1 MKKAILF
8 IAMLV
13 AATTAVRGQISYGA
27 PNDWFVTVWDIS
39 KPTNRTYNNPAS
51 TIAVPTRGT
60 NYTLYWEDVDQTTT
74 NGILNISTPWSPYYL
89 PVPSGTKKVRIK
101 IYKGV
106 GAITG
111 LFEAWSTDSKRLIA
125 VEQWGTNVWTNLVNA
140 FKDYPNMDVTATD
153 IPNLSACQNVSN
165 MFYNC
170 TSLVNGNGSISGW
183 QTANVTNM
191 RCMFYGA
198 AAFNQ
203 ALNNWN
209 TQSVTNMGSMFNGAA
224 AFNQP
229 LNNWNTQNVTN
240 MGYMFSSA
248 TAFNQAL
255 NDWNTQSVTDMGG
268 MFYSATAFNQP
279 LNNWKTQNV
288 TNMGYMFSG
297 ATAFNQP
304 IGNWNTQSVTN
315 MSGMFAKGYGGVGNM
330 SFNQDISSW
339 NTANVTGM
347 SSMFDNNIVFN
358 QPIGNWNTQSVT
370 DMSSMFYRATAFN
383 QPLSNWN
390 TQSVTNMK
398 EMFYGATAFN
408 KPIGNWNTANVNI
421 MTNMFNGAVA
431 FNKPIGNWNTQSV
444 TNMSGMFSG
453 ATAFNQDLSSWDVS
467 KVTDMSY
474 MFSGA
479 TAFNGNVN
487 GWGNKMKNVANIKW
501 MFQGARA
508 FNQSLEG
515 WVLNSGLSRVSTEK
529 ILFGSGMQCQNLTA
543 TLNGWAK
550 NSEFNPSTIGNTI
563 EIDFSGVVYSRT
575 ARGIMR
581 YLRQNKGINIL
592 EAGYY
597 FQDCDGINFDQYTIK
612 VDTRRDATGGAT
624 PTNRAININVVG
636 TNFSVTYTDVS
647 NPWNTGTVAGLN
659 TGDAIT
665 LPSAGTYKISVF
677 VPTGSASSSITK
689 LSTTEAPLSNGYII
703 DVVNWSNIKWQSL
716 KDAFKGCTGLTHISA
731 ADVPNLSEC
740 TSLEAMFQN
749 CTGLTVVPN
758 IEDWNLSN
766 VTSLKSMFAGA
777 ISFNQSLNR
786 LNVSH
791 IADFSGMFS
800 GATAFDR
807 PLGEWNLGGITD
819 GNTAMLN
826 MLDNSGMSCASYKE
840 TLIGWSMRSSTPNNI
855 RLGAAN
861 VNYGNG
867 AAAIRTNLQTNKS
880 WTFVGDLL
888 SAGCDGADASG
899 RYITVWDTRIP
910 TTRTIDLLDIQ
921 TNICGNNVTIYWEEV
936 GNTSN
941 NGTLTGLSGNNIRVT
956 GLPHAGVY
964 RLKATIGSDPI
975 LSMGWS
981 SPDAGRLI
989 YVEQWGN
996 SPWKTLNGA
1005 FLSARNMKI
1014 PATDIP
1020 NLTQLSDLNPYP
1032 YNGPMQSMFNGCS
1045 SLTIVPSINSWNM
1058 PSAVKK
1064 LQYMFQGATSFNQD
1078 LSGWDVSH
1086 ITDMSYM
1093 FKEATSFNSP
1103 LLWGGK
1109 VSNVTDMSYM
1119 FQGATSFNQ
1128 DISGWDVS
1136 SVTSMHSMF
1145 QGATSF
1151 NQPIGLWGSKT
1162 ANVGNYSY
1170 MFQEASSFD
1179 QNLGTWTMKSGC
1191 YGDILF
1197 ERSGMGCEN
1206 YSATFVGWA
1215 AQTAFIP
1222 TGHFYA
1228 GENCL
1233 LPLNAA
1239 GMAAHKEL
1247 VRRGAYDMDVHY
1259 LAPDCKEDFYETT
1272 WSVPNTNTNGDT
1284 LTINAIGANFTVVW
1298 EAIDSTQNP
1307 PAYTAGIDTAA
1318 NASPGHPYTLR
1329 NSWQKVSVPGT
1340 VKVKV
1345 FAGNGTLTGLYM
1357 PGAHSIALTSVDH
1370 WGNNKWQRLD
1380 SAFIGCE
1387 RMELK
1392 ATDVPDL
1399 SEVTGASGL
1408 DGMFELCGNM
1418 TDVHDKI
1425 GTWDVSKIKSM
1436 KATFK
1441 TAARFNRNINSW
1453 NVSAVTNMSGM
1464 FDNAYSFNQPLADW
1478 NVSNVTDMSSMFIRA
1493 AKFNQPI
1500 GGWNVSKVTN
1510 MSSMFARTDAFN
1522 QPIGS
1527 WNVGAVTNMSGMF
1540 DDAKAFNKPL
1550 NDWNVSKVTNM
1561 NLMFNT
1567 AIAFN
1572 QPLDRWDVRKATSM
1586 GAMFYGATA
1595 FNQPLDNWKPFAST
1609 MMGEMFGYSGMSC
1622 ENYSSTLYSWAQN
1635 VDSLKPNVLMTL
1647 QHNMKYG
1654 RIGKYARE
1662 LIANKKNWQF
1672 ADDTFD
1678 FSCSV
1683 IGKVIPSDF
1692 VTEWDMSKPAKDT
1705 RPDAATTL
1713 FTNFLG
1719 TNFVVEYINLADPT
1733 DKGIVTNANGTLSTP
1748 FELTGLRANAKYRL
1762 IAYANPGVPG
1772 SVFTELN
1779 AINSDSKRLTK
1790 VNQWGINVWTF
1801 LSNAFRFCENMDVT
1815 ATDTPNL
1822 SACQNLNAMFTS
1834 CASLVNANGSISG
1847 WNTQNVTSMG
1857 AMFAGATSFNKP
1869 LNFNTKKVTHMG
1881 LMFQGATSFNQPLD
1895 SFKINAISYM
1905 SDMFKDCGMSCENLS
1920 STLDSWKTQAAALNK
1935 NNVPLGD
1942 ISTVS
1947 NAYNQTGQAAIT
1959 ALQARS
1965 WTITGGT
1972 YAEDCITPTSWF
1984 TTVWD
1989 MSKPTSRTNSPNT
2002 TIAFPGFGTNYR
2014 IDWEDVD
2021 DPTNPA
2027 KRGTVTVSTSSGS
2040 TSPYYLTVPS
2050 GTTKVRI
2057 KAHKASGAFDGFRHM
2072 PNDTN
2077 KTDNKRLIAVEQ
2089 WGTTKW
2095 GAIGLYFAF
2104 YRCENMDVTATDKPN
2119 LSQCNVLESV
2129 FLGCS
2134 SLVNTNGSISNWNTE
2149 NISTMGYIFNGATSF
2164 NQPLNNWNTA
2174 NVTIMNYMFAGAI
2187 SFNQPLNNW
2196 NTANVTNMDGMFLI
2210 AASFNKPLNSW
2221 NTAKVTSMSGMFSQA
2236 TSFNKPLNS
2245 WNTANVTNMGGMFAG
2260 ATSFNQPLNSWNTA
2274 KVSNMQSMF
2283 MGATSFNQRL
2293 DSFKINDITT
2303 MQNMLQGS
2311 GMSCENLSTTL
2322 DGWKTQATALGKNN
2336 INLGN
2341 ITTVP
2346 NIYNETG
2353 KAAINVLKNNHNWT
2367 IIGGRFAPD
2376 CVSPDYYVSMWDMSR
2391 PATTGT
2397 ATDLVTN
2404 LWGSSFRVEWKNL
2417 DDGTTGAA
2425 IATTTTTPYTITG
2438 LTAGK
2443 RYRVVAYADPSNP
2456 SSTFSKLAT
2465 MKGGG
2470 YTTITDAQRLDSVTQ
2485 WGTNRWT
2492 SLDSAFFLCSRMDVT
2507 ATDVPDLRRVKD
2519 LSFMFGGCDSLVYNP
2534 TINTWRTDS
2543 ITNMQ
2548 YMFGEDKKFNQP
2560 LGSWNTERVTNMH
2573 GMFQGTHNFDQD
2585 IHNWNTGKVTDMSQ
2599 MFLRAFKFN
2608 QPIGSWST
2616 ANVTGMGYMFA
2627 FATSFNKPLY
2637 WNVEKVTDMT
2647 SMFWGADA
2655 FDQDLSYWTLKSV
2668 TSAGDMFKADLNKGM
2683 SCGNYSE
2690 TLQGW
2695 AINPLTKTGLNFL
2708 GQDNRQYNMIGKE
2721 SRDILTKPIAN
2732 GGKGWTI
2739 SGDTYDKNCGI
2750 DYVWTGA
2757 VSTNIADNGNWQGGQ
2772 HPGSSPILG
2781 EFRATVAFDS
2791 LAVRDMHIPSLPY
2804 TPPGSTPN
2812 YIHFYSFGNLIN
2824 NSNKKVVIEPN
2835 GHLHINKWVF
2845 GSSTPAD
2852 VDKIVIKADN
2862 TRPNGSLILA
2872 GQPCDKPVYATVE
2885 MYSKASKSAV
2895 SISWT
2900 DNIPGSPTHGQLISS
2915 SYKWQ
2920 YIGIPVDG
2928 EVVNAFYGSY
2938 LRKYDETLNSTDHF
2952 YGKWRKLGAD
2962 ETWQPLVPFAGY
2974 EVTSRTPKVYVFKGR
2989 LLHCPQELTLTRQ
3002 AAEVTAYTGTD
3013 IHKKYYG
3020 LGQNIFGNSYTAALR
3035 IGDGR
3040 LSDAIG
3046 SKPIEKT
3053 VYIYNTG
3060 SIADWNGGSTLTGDG
3075 SFLAVPANIAGSP
3088 ELSAEYISSMQGFL
3102 LKFRN
3107 DALTDNTGA
3116 PEKITIGLHN
3126 GSVEP
3131 FGGNQRPQRA
3141 PQAYPIHGFLKVGLT
3156 SRRSVSSISLIEA
3169 EGTTDEFDNGWDGM
3183 QLNTGRSSSATLF
3196 VPSEYG
3202 DLQVSTSDN
3211 IVGDR
3216 FGIVNNGD
3224 TTYRLTVIR
3233 HRLDNHGELYLYD
3246 VATNRYTLL
3255 DTDTTVYD
3263 FTSEGSGNVD
3273 KRFVITDRRN
3283 ADDPNTAV
3291 DEAAEDMSLYGYVD
3305 GRHTLVVNNHTAEA
3319 GTLTLLD
3326 VSGKAVYTS
3335 PFGVGFSRHD
3345 LSHLPAGVY
3354 IARLEAS
3361 TRRATVKAITMK

>member
-1 MKKAILF
+1 
-8 IAMLV
+8 MLLQV
-13 AATTAVRGQISYGA
+13 
-27 PNDWFVTVWDIS
+27 F
-39 KPTNRTYNNPAS
+39 
-51 TIAVPTRGT
+51 
-60 NYTLYWEDVDQTTT
+60 
-74 NGILNISTPWSPYYL
+74 
-89 PVPSGTKKVRIK
+89 
-101 IYKGV
+101 
-106 GAITG
+106 
-111 LFEAWSTDSKRLIA
+111 FEAAWNTDYKRLID
-125 VEQWGTNVWTNLVNA
+125 VEQWGTNVWTNLARA

-153 IPNLSACQNVSN
+153 VPNLSACQDVNY
-165 MFYNC
+165 MFAGC

-191 RCMFYGA
+191 QG
-198 AAFNQ
+198 
-203 ALNNWN
+203 
-209 TQSVTNMGSMFNGAA
+209 
-224 AFNQP
+224 
-229 LNNWNTQNVTN
+229 
-240 MGYMFSSA
+240 
-248 TAFNQAL
+248 
-255 NDWNTQSVTDMGG
+255 
-268 MFYSATAFNQP
+268 
-279 LNNWKTQNV
+279 
-288 TNMGYMFSG
+288 MFSG

-315 MSGMFAKGYGGVGNM
+315 MREMFFRA
-330 SFNQDISSW
+330 
-339 NTANVTGM
+339 AA
-347 SSMFDNNIVFN
+347 FN
-358 QPIGNWNTQSVT
+358 QPIGNWNTANVT
-370 DMSSMFYRATAFN
+370 NMSWMFDGATAFN
-383 QPLSNWN
+383 QPIGNWITAN
-390 TQSVTNMK
+390 VTNMAYMFDGATAFNQPIGNWITANVTNMSS
-398 EMFYGATAFN
+398 MFYGATAFN
-408 KPIGNWNTANVNI
+408 KPLNWNTANV
-421 MTNMFNGAVA
+421 TD
-431 FNKPIGNWNTQSV
+431 
-444 TNMSGMFSG
+444 MSGMFSG
-453 ATAFNQDLSSWDVS
+453 ATAFNQPIGNWNTANVTNMAEMFAKQGWGIVENMSFNQDISGWNTANVTDMYNMFSNNISFNQPIGNWNTANVTNMAEMFSGATAFNQPLNWNTQSVTNMQKMFAGATSFNQPIGGWNTEMVGNMGNMFTGATAFNQDLSGWDVS

-487 GWGNKMKNVANIKW
+487 GWGNKMKNVTDIRW

-508 FNQSLEG
+508 FNQSLED
-515 WVLNSGLSRVSTEK
+515 WVLNSGLSRSNTEK
-529 ILFGSGMQCQNLTA
+529 ILFGSGMQCQNLTT

-550 NSEFNPSTIGNTI
+550 NSEFNPSSVGKTI

-575 ARGIMR
+575 ARDIMR

-592 EAGYY
+592 ERGYY
-597 FQDCDGINFDQYTIK
+597 AQDCDGINFDQYTIK
-612 VDTRRDATGGAT
+612 VDTRRDATGAAT

-677 VPTGSASSSITK
+677 VPTGSASSTITK
-689 LSTTEAPLSNGYII
+689 LSTTEAPLANGYII

-716 KDAFKGCTGLTHISA
+716 KDAFKGCTGLAHLSA

-749 CTGLTVVPN
+749 CTGLTVVPS

-766 VTSLKSMFAGA
+766 VTTLKSMFAGA
-777 ISFNQSLNR
+777 TAFNQHLSR

-791 IADFSGMFS
+791 ISDFSGMFS
-800 GATAFDR
+800 GATAFDYS
-807 PLGEWNLGGITD
+807 LGEWNLGGVTD

-826 MLDNSGMSCASYKE
+826 MFDNSGISCASYKE
-840 TLIGWSMRSSTPNNI
+840 TLTGWSMRSSTPNNI

-910 TTRTIDLLDIQ
+910 TTRTIGSPLDIA

-941 NGTLTGLSGNNIRVT
+941 NGTLTGLSGTRSNPLMVT

-964 RLKATIGSDPI
+964 RLKATIGNDPS
-975 LSMGWS
+975 LSMNNNG
-981 SPDAGRLI
+981 DAGRLI
-989 YVEQWGN
+989 YLEQWGN
-996 SPWKTLNGA
+996 AAWKSLASA
-1005 FLSARNMKI
+1005 FFQARNMKVL
-1014 PATDIP
+1014 ATDIP

-1032 YNGPMQSMFNGCS
+1032 YNVTMVNMFIECS
-1045 SLTIVPSINSWNM
+1045 SLTMVPSINSWSM
-1058 PSAVKK
+1058 PSGVKSIS
-1064 LQYMFQGATSFNQD
+1064 YMFAGATSFNQD

-1086 ITDMSYM
+1086 ITDMSNM
-1093 FKEATSFNSP
+1093 FQGATSFNSP

-1109 VSNVTDMSYM
+1109 VSNVIKMGYM

-1136 SVTSMHSMF
+1136 SVTDMSGMF

-1162 ANVGNYSY
+1162 ANVGNYSF

-1191 YGDILF
+1191 YGDIMF

-1222 TGHFYA
+1222 QAHFYA
-1228 GENCL
+1228 GQNCL

-1272 WSVPNTNTNGDT
+1272 WSVPNTNTNRDT
-1284 LTINAIGANFTVVW
+1284 LTINAIGTNFTVVW
-1298 EAIDSTQNP
+1298 EAIDSTQYP
-1307 PAYTAGIDTAA
+1307 PRYEAGFDTAA

-1329 NSWQKVSVPGT
+1329 RNAWNKANVPGT

-1357 PGAHSIALTSVDH
+1357 PGVDPIKLVSVDH

-1380 SAFIGCE
+1380 SAFFWAE

-1392 ATDVPDL
+1392 ATDAPDL

-1418 TDVHDKI
+1418 SDVHDKI

-1441 TAARFNRNINSW
+1441 TAVRFNRNINSW

-1527 WNVGAVTNMSGMF
+1527 WNVGSVTNMSGMF

-1595 FNQPLDNWKPFAST
+1595 FDQPLGKWKPFSST
-1609 MMGEMFGYSGMSC
+1609 MMGEMFGNSGMSC
-1622 ENYSSTLYSWAQN
+1622 ANYSGTLYGWAQN

-1647 QHNMKYG
+1647 QHNMKYN
-1654 RIGKYARE
+1654 RRGKYAR
-1662 LIANKKNWQF
+1662 NKITTAKNWTFGQ
-1672 ADDTFD
+1672 DTEDLTCGSGMPFPTD
-1678 FSCSV
+1678 YVS
-1683 IGKVIPSDF
+1683 
-1692 VTEWDMSKPAKDT
+1692 EWDLSQPAYGT

-1713 FTNFLG
+1713 KTNLWG
-1719 TNFVVEYINLADPT
+1719 TNFVVEWL
-1733 DKGIVTNANGTLSTP
+1733 
-1748 FELTGLRANAKYRL
+1748 
-1762 IAYANPGVPG
+1762 
-1772 SVFTELN
+1772 
-1779 AINSDSKRLTK
+1779 
-1790 VNQWGINVWTF
+1790 
-1801 LSNAFRFCENMDVT
+1801 
-1815 ATDTPNL
+1815 
-1822 SACQNLNAMFTS
+1822 NLN
-1834 CASLVNANGSISG
+1834 
-1847 WNTQNVTSMG
+1847 
-1857 AMFAGATSFNKP
+1857 
-1869 LNFNTKKVTHMG
+1869 
-1881 LMFQGATSFNQPLD
+1881 
-1895 SFKINAISYM
+1895 
-1905 SDMFKDCGMSCENLS
+1905 
-1920 STLDSWKTQAAALNK
+1920 
-1935 NNVPLGD
+1935 
-1942 ISTVS
+1942 
-1947 NAYNQTGQAAIT
+1947 
-1959 ALQARS
+1959 
-1965 WTITGGT
+1965 
-1972 YAEDCITPTSWF
+1972 
-1984 TTVWD
+1984 
-1989 MSKPTSRTNSPNT
+1989 
-2002 TIAFPGFGTNYR
+2002 
-2014 IDWEDVD
+2014 
-2021 DPTNPA
+2021 
-2027 KRGTVTVSTSSGS
+2027 
-2040 TSPYYLTVPS
+2040 
-2050 GTTKVRI
+2050 
-2057 KAHKASGAFDGFRHM
+2057 
-2072 PNDTN
+2072 
-2077 KTDNKRLIAVEQ
+2077 
-2089 WGTTKW
+2089 
-2095 GAIGLYFAF
+2095 
-2104 YRCENMDVTATDKPN
+2104 
-2119 LSQCNVLESV
+2119 
-2129 FLGCS
+2129 
-2134 SLVNTNGSISNWNTE
+2134 
-2149 NISTMGYIFNGATSF
+2149 
-2164 NQPLNNWNTA
+2164 
-2174 NVTIMNYMFAGAI
+2174 
-2187 SFNQPLNNW
+2187 
-2196 NTANVTNMDGMFLI
+2196 
-2210 AASFNKPLNSW
+2210 
-2221 NTAKVTSMSGMFSQA
+2221 
-2236 TSFNKPLNS
+2236 
-2245 WNTANVTNMGGMFAG
+2245 
-2260 ATSFNQPLNSWNTA
+2260 
-2274 KVSNMQSMF
+2274 
-2283 MGATSFNQRL
+2283 
-2293 DSFKINDITT
+2293 
-2303 MQNMLQGS
+2303 
-2311 GMSCENLSTTL
+2311 
-2322 DGWKTQATALGKNN
+2322 
-2336 INLGN
+2336 
-2341 ITTVP
+2341 
-2346 NIYNETG
+2346 
-2353 KAAINVLKNNHNWT
+2353 
-2367 IIGGRFAPD
+2367 
-2376 CVSPDYYVSMWDMSR
+2376 
-2391 PATTGT
+2391 
-2397 ATDLVTN
+2397 
-2404 LWGSSFRVEWKNL
+2404 
-2417 DDGTTGAA
+2417 DGTTGAA
-2425 IATTTTTPYTITG
+2425 TVTTTTEPYTITG

-2456 SSTFSKLAT
+2456 SSTLSKLST
-2465 MKGGG
+2465 TVGGS
-2470 YTTITDAQRLDSVTQ
+2470 YSTDAKRLDSVTQ

-2492 SLDSAFFLCSRMDVT
+2492 SLEGAFRNCIRMDVT
-2507 ATDVPDLRRVKD
+2507 ATDVPNLHGVND
-2519 LSFMFGGCDSLVYNP
+2519 LSNMFNDCDSLVYNP

-2543 ITNMQ
+2543 ITNI
-2548 YMFGEDKKFNQP
+2548 EA
-2560 LGSWNTERVTNMH
+2560 
-2573 GMFQGTHNFDQD
+2573 
-2585 IHNWNTGKVTDMSQ
+2585 
-2599 MFLRAFKFN
+2599 MFLDAKKFN
-2608 QPIGSWST
+2608 QPIGSWNTENVTNMSRVFYRSTSFNQDISGWNTSNVTTMQSMFYLAEAFNQPIGGWNT
-2616 ANVTGMGYMFA
+2616 ANVTSMWGMFKDAKVFNRDISGWNTSNVTTMLSMFYSAKA
-2627 FATSFNKPLY
+2627 FNQDIGN
-2637 WNVEKVTDMT
+2637 WNVEKVTSTDY
-2647 SMFWGADA
+2647 MFSDAEA
-2655 FDQDLSYWTLKSV
+2655 FDQDLSRWTLKNVSGV
-2668 TSAGDMFKADLNKGM
+2668 VYMFNSPLNKGM
-2683 SCGNYSE
+2683 SCGNYSK

-2695 AINPLTKTGLNFL
+2695 ANNPLTKTGLNFI
-2708 GQDNRQYNMIGKE
+2708 GQLNRNYNIIGKE

-2739 SGDTYDKNCGI
+2739 IGDTYDQYCGI
-2750 DYVWTGA
+2750 YMWTGA
-2757 VSTNIADNGNWQGGQ
+2757 VSTDITDHANWQGGRRAE
-2772 HPGSSPILG
+2772 SSPILG
-2781 EFRATVAFDS
+2781 EFKETVAFDS
-2791 LAVRDMHIPSLPY
+2791 LAVHDMHIPSLPY
-2804 TPPGSTPN
+2804 TPPGSDPN
-2812 YIHFYSFGNLIN
+2812 VISFYSFGNFIN
-2824 NSNKKVVIEPN
+2824 KSNKKLVIEPN
-2835 GHLHINKWVF
+2835 GHLYIGGLVLGSDSANK
-2845 GSSTPAD
+2845 A
-2852 VDKIVIKADN
+2852 DKIVVKADD
-2862 TRPNGSLILA
+2862 TRPNGTLILA

-2885 MYSKASKSAV
+2885 MYSKASKS
-2895 SISWT
+2895 SSPISWT
-2900 DNIPGSPTHGQLISS
+2900 DNIPGSPTHGQSISS

-2920 YIGIPVDG
+2920 YIGIPVEG
-2928 EVVNAFYGSY
+2928 EIVNAFYGSY

-3020 LGQNIFGNSYTAALR
+3020 LGQNLFGNSYTAALR

-3107 DALTDNTGA
+3107 DALTGNTGA
-3116 PEKITIGLHN
+3116 PEKITIGLRN
-3126 GSVEP
+3126 GGVEP

-3141 PQAYPIHGFLKVGLT
+3141 SQAAPSDKIHGYLKVGLT
-3156 SRRSVSSISLIEA
+3156 SRRSVSSVHLIEA
-3169 EGTTDEFDNGWDGM
+3169 DGTTDEFDNGWDGM

-3224 TTYRLTVIR
+3224 TAYRLTVIR
-3233 HRLDNHGELYLYD
+3233 HRLDNRGELYLYD

-3291 DEAAEDMSLYGYVD
+3291 EEAAEDMSLYGYVE
-3305 GRHTLVVNNHTAEA
+3305 GRNTLVVNNHTAEA
-3319 GTLTLLD
+3319 GMLTLLD

>member
-1 MKKAILF
+1 MKKVILF

-27 PNDWFVTVWDIS
+27 PNDWFTTVWDMS
-39 KPTNRTYNNPAS
+39 KPTNRTTNNPAS

-89 PVPSGTKKVRIK
+89 PVPSGTTKVRIK

-111 LFEAWSTDSKRLIA
+111 FLNPWNTDSKRLIA
-125 VEQWGTNVWTNLVNA
+125 VEQWGTNVWTNLEQA
-140 FKDYPNMDVTATD
+140 FKDYSNMDVTATD
-153 IPNLSACQNVSN
+153 IPNLSACQKVSN
-165 MFYNC
+165 MFENC

-191 RCMFYGA
+191 RGMFYGATAFNQPLNNWNTQSVTDMDYMFAGA

-203 ALNNWN
+203 PLNNWNTQSVTDMSGMFSGAAAFNQPLNNWN
-209 TQSVTNMGSMFNGAA
+209 TQSVTNMSSMFAGAA

-229 LNNWNTQNVTN
+229 LNDWKTQNVIYMNGMFSRATTFNQALNNWNTQNVTN
-240 MGYMFSSA
+240 MGYMF
-248 TAFNQAL
+248 Q
-255 NDWNTQSVTDMGG
+255 D
-268 MFYSATAFNQP
+268 
-279 LNNWKTQNV
+279 
-288 TNMGYMFSG
+288 

-304 IGNWNTQSVTN
+304 IGNWNTQNVTS
-315 MSGMFAKGYGGVGNM
+315 MHYMFAKSGYGIMGNM
-330 SFNQDISSW
+330 SFTQDISSW
-339 NTANVTGM
+339 NTANVIDM
-347 SSMFDNNIVFN
+347 QYMFMNNITFN
-358 QPIGNWNTQSVT
+358 KPIGNWNTQSVT
-370 DMSSMFYRATAFN
+370 NMQGVFYGATAFN

-408 KPIGNWNTANVNI
+408 QSLNNWNTQNVINMGSMFYGTTAFNKPIGNWNTANVIYMN
-421 MTNMFNGAVA
+421 N
-431 FNKPIGNWNTQSV
+431 
-444 TNMSGMFSG
+444 MFSG
-453 ATAFNQDLSSWDVS
+453 ATAFNQDLSGWDVS
-467 KVTDMSY
+467 KVADMSY

-487 GWGNKMKNVANIKW
+487 GWGNKMKNVTDIRW
-501 MFQGARA
+501 MFQGATA

-515 WVLNSGLSRVSTEK
+515 WVLNSSLNRGNTEK

-543 TLNGWAK
+543 TLDGWAK

-575 ARGIMR
+575 ARNIMR
-581 YLRQNKGINIL
+581 YLRQNKGINIP
-592 EAGYY
+592 ETGYY
-597 FQDCDGINFDQYTIK
+597 AQDCDGINFAQYTIK
-612 VDTRRDATGGAT
+612 VDTRRDATGAAT
-624 PTNRAININVVG
+624 PTNRAINTNVVG
-636 TNFSVTYTDVS
+636 ANFSVTYTDVS

-665 LPSAGTYKISVF
+665 LPSAGTYIISVF

-716 KDAFKGCTGLTHISA
+716 KDAFKGCTGLTRLSA
-731 ADVPNLSEC
+731 VDVPNLSEC

-749 CTGLTVVPN
+749 CTGLTVVPS

-766 VTSLKSMFAGA
+766 VTTLKSMFAGA
-777 ISFNQSLNR
+777 TAFNQHLSR

-791 IADFSGMFS
+791 ISDFSGMFS

-826 MLDNSGMSCASYKE
+826 MFDNSGMSCASYKE
-840 TLIGWSMRSSTPNNI
+840 TLIGWNMKSSTPNNI

-867 AAAIRTNLQTNKS
+867 ATAIRTNLQTNKS
-880 WTFVGDLL
+880 WTFVGDQL
-888 SAGCDGADASG
+888 SAGCDGVDASG
-899 RYITVWDTRIP
+899 RYISVWDTRIP

-1020 NLTQLSDLNPYP
+1020 NLTQLSDLNPY
-1032 YNGPMQSMFNGCS
+1032 NGAMQSMFAGCS
-1045 SLTIVPSINSWNM
+1045 SLTMIPSINSWNM
-1058 PSAVKK
+1058 PSAVKN

-1086 ITDMSYM
+1086 ITDMNSM
-1093 FKEATSFNSP
+1093 FKGATSFNSP
-1103 LLWGGK
+1103 LLWGSK
-1109 VSNVTDMSYM
+1109 VSNVTNMEHI
-1119 FQGATSFNQ
+1119 FEGATSFNQ

-1136 SVTSMHSMF
+1136 SVTSMYSMF

-1162 ANVGNYSY
+1162 ANVANYSF
-1170 MFQEASSFD
+1170 MFEGASSFD

-1191 YGDILF
+1191 YGDIMF
-1197 ERSGMGCEN
+1197 EHSGMGCEN

-1228 GENCL
+1228 GQNCL

-1272 WSVPNTNTNGDT
+1272 WSVPNTNTYRDT
-1284 LTINAIGANFTVVW
+1284 LTINAIGTNFTVLW
-1298 EAIDSTQNP
+1298 EAIDSTQYP
-1307 PAYTAGIDTAA
+1307 PRYEAGIDTAA
-1318 NASPGHPYTLR
+1318 NASPGHPYTLQR
-1329 NSWQKVSVPGT
+1329 NAWNKANVPGT

-1357 PGAHSIALTSVDH
+1357 PGADPIKLVSVDH

-1392 ATDVPDL
+1392 ATDAPDL
-1399 SEVTGASGL
+1399 SQVTGADGL
-1408 DGMFELCGNM
+1408 KYMFWGCMAM
-1418 TDVHDKI
+1418 TDLHDKI
-1425 GTWDVSKIKSM
+1425 GTWDVSTIKN
-1436 KATFK
+1436 
-1441 TAARFNRNINSW
+1441 TAGMFGMASAFNRNIGSW
-1453 NVSAVTNMSGM
+1453 
-1464 FDNAYSFNQPLADW
+1464 D
-1478 NVSNVTDMSSMFIRA
+1478 VSNVTDMSSMFIRA

-1595 FNQPLDNWKPFAST
+1595 FDQPLGKWKPFSSI
-1609 MMGEMFGYSGMSC
+1609 MMGEMFGNSGMSC
-1622 ENYSSTLYSWAQN
+1622 ANYSGTLYGWAQN

-1647 QHNMKYG
+1647 QHNMKYN
-1654 RIGKYARE
+1654 RRGKYAR
-1662 LIANKKNWQF
+1662 NKITAGKNWTFGQ
-1672 ADDTFD
+1672 DTEDLTCGSGVAFPTD
-1678 FSCSV
+1678 YVS
-1683 IGKVIPSDF
+1683 
-1692 VTEWDMSKPAKDT
+1692 EWDLSQPAQGT

-1713 FTNFLG
+1713 KTNLWG
-1719 TNFVVEYINLADPT
+1719 TNFVVEWL
-1733 DKGIVTNANGTLSTP
+1733 
-1748 FELTGLRANAKYRL
+1748 
-1762 IAYANPGVPG
+1762 
-1772 SVFTELN
+1772 
-1779 AINSDSKRLTK
+1779 
-1790 VNQWGINVWTF
+1790 
-1801 LSNAFRFCENMDVT
+1801 
-1815 ATDTPNL
+1815 
-1822 SACQNLNAMFTS
+1822 NLN
-1834 CASLVNANGSISG
+1834 
-1847 WNTQNVTSMG
+1847 
-1857 AMFAGATSFNKP
+1857 
-1869 LNFNTKKVTHMG
+1869 
-1881 LMFQGATSFNQPLD
+1881 
-1895 SFKINAISYM
+1895 
-1905 SDMFKDCGMSCENLS
+1905 
-1920 STLDSWKTQAAALNK
+1920 
-1935 NNVPLGD
+1935 
-1942 ISTVS
+1942 
-1947 NAYNQTGQAAIT
+1947 
-1959 ALQARS
+1959 
-1965 WTITGGT
+1965 
-1972 YAEDCITPTSWF
+1972 
-1984 TTVWD
+1984 
-1989 MSKPTSRTNSPNT
+1989 
-2002 TIAFPGFGTNYR
+2002 
-2014 IDWEDVD
+2014 
-2021 DPTNPA
+2021 
-2027 KRGTVTVSTSSGS
+2027 
-2040 TSPYYLTVPS
+2040 
-2050 GTTKVRI
+2050 
-2057 KAHKASGAFDGFRHM
+2057 
-2072 PNDTN
+2072 
-2077 KTDNKRLIAVEQ
+2077 
-2089 WGTTKW
+2089 
-2095 GAIGLYFAF
+2095 
-2104 YRCENMDVTATDKPN
+2104 
-2119 LSQCNVLESV
+2119 
-2129 FLGCS
+2129 
-2134 SLVNTNGSISNWNTE
+2134 
-2149 NISTMGYIFNGATSF
+2149 
-2164 NQPLNNWNTA
+2164 
-2174 NVTIMNYMFAGAI
+2174 
-2187 SFNQPLNNW
+2187 
-2196 NTANVTNMDGMFLI
+2196 
-2210 AASFNKPLNSW
+2210 
-2221 NTAKVTSMSGMFSQA
+2221 
-2236 TSFNKPLNS
+2236 
-2245 WNTANVTNMGGMFAG
+2245 
-2260 ATSFNQPLNSWNTA
+2260 
-2274 KVSNMQSMF
+2274 
-2283 MGATSFNQRL
+2283 
-2293 DSFKINDITT
+2293 
-2303 MQNMLQGS
+2303 
-2311 GMSCENLSTTL
+2311 
-2322 DGWKTQATALGKNN
+2322 
-2336 INLGN
+2336 
-2341 ITTVP
+2341 
-2346 NIYNETG
+2346 
-2353 KAAINVLKNNHNWT
+2353 
-2367 IIGGRFAPD
+2367 
-2376 CVSPDYYVSMWDMSR
+2376 
-2391 PATTGT
+2391 
-2397 ATDLVTN
+2397 
-2404 LWGSSFRVEWKNL
+2404 
-2417 DDGTTGAA
+2417 DGTTGAA
-2425 IATTTTTPYTITG
+2425 TVTTTTEPYTITG

-2456 SSTFSKLAT
+2456 SSTLSKLSTTA
-2465 MKGGG
+2465 GGN
-2470 YTTITDAQRLDSVTQ
+2470 YSADAKRLDSVTQ

-2492 SLDSAFFLCSRMDVT
+2492 SLTEAFRECSRMDVT
-2507 ATDVPDLRRVKD
+2507 ATDVPDLRGVND
-2519 LSFMFGGCDSLVYNP
+2519 LSSMFYGCDSLVYNP

-2543 ITNMQ
+2543 ITNI
-2548 YMFGEDKKFNQP
+2548 K
-2560 LGSWNTERVTNMH
+2560 T
-2573 GMFQGTHNFDQD
+2573 
-2585 IHNWNTGKVTDMSQ
+2585 
-2599 MFLRAFKFN
+2599 MFLDAKKFN
-2608 QPIGSWST
+2608 QPIGSWNTENVTDMNSVFYRATSFNQDISGWNTAKVENMGGMFQGATSFNQPIGSWNT
-2616 ANVTGMGYMFA
+2616 ANVTGMWEMFKDAKVFNRDISGWNTSNVTTMLSMFYSAKA
-2627 FATSFNKPLY
+2627 FNQDIGN
-2637 WNVEKVTDMT
+2637 WNVEKVTSTDY
-2647 SMFWGADA
+2647 MFSDAEA
-2655 FDQDLSYWTLKSV
+2655 FDQDLSRWTLKNVSGV
-2668 TSAGDMFKADLNKGM
+2668 VYMFNAPLNKGM
-2683 SCGNYSE
+2683 SCGNYSK

-2695 AINPLTKTGLNFL
+2695 ANNPLTKTGLNFI
-2708 GQDNRQYNMIGKE
+2708 GQLNRNYNIIGKE

-2739 SGDTYDKNCGI
+2739 IGDTYDQYCGI
-2750 DYVWTGA
+2750 YMWTGA
-2757 VSTNIADNGNWQGGQ
+2757 VSTDITDHANWQGGRRAE
-2772 HPGSSPILG
+2772 SSPILG
-2781 EFRATVAFDS
+2781 EFKETVAFDS
-2791 LAVRDMHIPSLPY
+2791 LAVHDMHIPSLPY
-2804 TPPGSTPN
+2804 TPPGSDPN
-2812 YIHFYSFGNLIN
+2812 VISFYSFGNFIN
-2824 NSNKKVVIEPN
+2824 KSNKKLVIEPN
-2835 GHLHINKWVF
+2835 GHLYIGGLVL
-2845 GSSTPAD
+2845 GSDSASKA
-2852 VDKIVIKADN
+2852 DKIVVKADD
-2862 TRPNGSLILA
+2862 TRPNGTLILA

-2885 MYSKASKSAV
+2885 MYSKASKSA
-2895 SISWT
+2895 SPLSWT
-2900 DNIPGSPTHGQLISS
+2900 DNIPGSPTHGQSISS

-2920 YIGIPVDG
+2920 YIGIPVEG
-2928 EVVNAFYGSY
+2928 EIVNAFYGSY

-3060 SIADWNGGSTLTGDG
+3060 SIADWNGGTKTTGDG

-3107 DALTDNTGA
+3107 DALTGNTGA
-3116 PEKITIGLHN
+3116 PEKITIGLRN
-3126 GSVEP
+3126 GGVEP

-3141 PQAYPIHGFLKVGLT
+3141 PQADPIHGYLKVGLT

-3233 HRLDNHGELYLYD
+3233 HRLDNRGDLYLYD

-3255 DTDTTVYD
+3255 DADTTVYD

-3291 DEAAEDMSLYGYVD
+3291 EEAAEDMSLYGYVD

-3319 GTLTLLD
+3319 GMLTLLD
-3326 VSGKAVYTS
+3326 VSGKVVYTS
-3335 PFGVGFSRHD
+3335 QFGVGFSRHD

-3361 TRRATVKAITMK
+3361 VRRATVKAITMK

>member
-1 MKKAILF
+1 
-8 IAMLV
+8 
-13 AATTAVRGQISYGA
+13 
-27 PNDWFVTVWDIS
+27 
-39 KPTNRTYNNPAS
+39 
-51 TIAVPTRGT
+51 
-60 NYTLYWEDVDQTTT
+60 
-74 NGILNISTPWSPYYL
+74 
-89 PVPSGTKKVRIK
+89 
-101 IYKGV
+101 
-106 GAITG
+106 
-111 LFEAWSTDSKRLIA
+111 
-125 VEQWGTNVWTNLVNA
+125 
-140 FKDYPNMDVTATD
+140 
-153 IPNLSACQNVSN
+153 
-165 MFYNC
+165 
-170 TSLVNGNGSISGW
+170 
-183 QTANVTNM
+183 
-191 RCMFYGA
+191 
-198 AAFNQ
+198 
-203 ALNNWN
+203 
-209 TQSVTNMGSMFNGAA
+209 
-224 AFNQP
+224 
-229 LNNWNTQNVTN
+229 
-240 MGYMFSSA
+240 
-248 TAFNQAL
+248 
-255 NDWNTQSVTDMGG
+255 
-268 MFYSATAFNQP
+268 
-279 LNNWKTQNV
+279 
-288 TNMGYMFSG
+288 
-297 ATAFNQP
+297 
-304 IGNWNTQSVTN
+304 
-315 MSGMFAKGYGGVGNM
+315 
-330 SFNQDISSW
+330 
-339 NTANVTGM
+339 
-347 SSMFDNNIVFN
+347 
-358 QPIGNWNTQSVT
+358 
-370 DMSSMFYRATAFN
+370 
-383 QPLSNWN
+383 
-390 TQSVTNMK
+390 
-398 EMFYGATAFN
+398 
-408 KPIGNWNTANVNI
+408 
-421 MTNMFNGAVA
+421 
-431 FNKPIGNWNTQSV
+431 
-444 TNMSGMFSG
+444 
-453 ATAFNQDLSSWDVS
+453 
-467 KVTDMSY
+467 
-474 MFSGA
+474 
-479 TAFNGNVN
+479 
-487 GWGNKMKNVANIKW
+487 
-501 MFQGARA
+501 
-508 FNQSLEG
+508 
-515 WVLNSGLSRVSTEK
+515 
-529 ILFGSGMQCQNLTA
+529 MQCQNLTA

-575 ARGIMR
+575 ARNIMR

-597 FQDCDGINFDQYTIK
+597 SQDCDGINFDQYTIK

-665 LPSAGTYKISVF
+665 LPSAGTYKISIF

-716 KDAFKGCTGLTHISA
+716 KDALKGCTGLIHISA

-867 AAAIRTNLQTNKS
+867 TTAIRTNLQTNKS
-880 WTFVGDLL
+880 WTFVGDQL

-910 TTRTIDLLDIQ
+910 TTRTTDLLDIQ

-1058 PSAVKK
+1058 PSAVKN

-1086 ITDMSYM
+1086 ITDMNSM
-1093 FKEATSFNSP
+1093 FKGAISFNSP
-1103 LLWGGK
+1103 LLWGSK
-1109 VSNVTDMSYM
+1109 VSNVTNMEHI
-1119 FQGATSFNQ
+1119 FEGATSFNQ

-1136 SVTSMHSMF
+1136 SVTSMYSMF
-1145 QGATSF
+1145 QEATSF
-1151 NQPIGLWGSKT
+1151 NQPIGLWGSKM
-1162 ANVGNYSY
+1162 ANVGNYSS

-1179 QNLGTWTMKSGC
+1179 QNLGAWTMKSGC
-1191 YGDILF
+1191 YGDNMF
-1197 ERSGMGCEN
+1197 YRSGMGCEN
-1206 YSATFVGWA
+1206 YSATLVGWA
-1215 AQTAFIP
+1215 AQPFIP
-1222 TGHFYA
+1222 AAHFYY
-1228 GENCL
+1228 GYSPV
-1233 LPLNAA
+1233 PLNPAGWAA
-1239 GMAAHKEL
+1239 RRVL
-1247 VRRGAYDMDVHY
+1247 INRGAYDMD
-1259 LAPDCKEDFYETT
+1259 LAYYVSDCQAGSTAFYETT
-1272 WSVPNTNTNGDT
+1272 WQVAKSTSWPPADT
-1284 LTINAIGANFTVVW
+1284 LTINAIGTNFTVLW
-1298 EAIDSTQNP
+1298 EAIDSTQYP
-1307 PAYTAGIDTAA
+1307 PRYEAGIDTAA

-1380 SAFIGCE
+1380 SAFYSCE

-1392 ATDVPDL
+1392 ATDAPDL
-1399 SEVTGASGL
+1399 SEVTGTSGL
-1408 DGMFELCGNM
+1408 DGMFYLCANM
-1418 TDVHDKI
+1418 SDVHDKV

-1436 KATFK
+1436 KGMFH
-1441 TAARFNRNINSW
+1441 TAGRFNRNINSW

-1464 FDNAYSFNQPLADW
+1464 FSGAYSFNQPLADW

-1522 QPIGS
+1522 QPIGG
-1527 WNVGAVTNMSGMF
+1527 WNVGSVTNMSGMF

-1567 AIAFN
+1567 ALAFN

-1595 FNQPLDNWKPFAST
+1595 FDQPLGKWKPFAST
-1609 MMGEMFGYSGMSC
+1609 MMGEMFGHSGMSC
-1622 ENYSSTLYSWAQN
+1622 ANYSGTLYGWAQN

-1647 QHNMKYG
+1647 QHNMKYN
-1654 RIGKYARE
+1654 RRGKYAR
-1662 LIANKKNWQF
+1662 NKLTTAKNWTFGQ
-1672 ADDTFD
+1672 DTEDLTCGSGMAFPTD
-1678 FSCSV
+1678 YVS
-1683 IGKVIPSDF
+1683 
-1692 VTEWDMSKPAKDT
+1692 EWDLSQPAYGT

-1713 FTNFLG
+1713 KTNLWG
-1719 TNFVVEYINLADPT
+1719 TNFVVEWL
-1733 DKGIVTNANGTLSTP
+1733 
-1748 FELTGLRANAKYRL
+1748 
-1762 IAYANPGVPG
+1762 
-1772 SVFTELN
+1772 
-1779 AINSDSKRLTK
+1779 
-1790 VNQWGINVWTF
+1790 
-1801 LSNAFRFCENMDVT
+1801 
-1815 ATDTPNL
+1815 
-1822 SACQNLNAMFTS
+1822 
-1834 CASLVNANGSISG
+1834 
-1847 WNTQNVTSMG
+1847 
-1857 AMFAGATSFNKP
+1857 
-1869 LNFNTKKVTHMG
+1869 
-1881 LMFQGATSFNQPLD
+1881 
-1895 SFKINAISYM
+1895 
-1905 SDMFKDCGMSCENLS
+1905 
-1920 STLDSWKTQAAALNK
+1920 
-1935 NNVPLGD
+1935 
-1942 ISTVS
+1942 
-1947 NAYNQTGQAAIT
+1947 
-1959 ALQARS
+1959 
-1965 WTITGGT
+1965 
-1972 YAEDCITPTSWF
+1972 
-1984 TTVWD
+1984 
-1989 MSKPTSRTNSPNT
+1989 
-2002 TIAFPGFGTNYR
+2002 
-2014 IDWEDVD
+2014 
-2021 DPTNPA
+2021 
-2027 KRGTVTVSTSSGS
+2027 
-2040 TSPYYLTVPS
+2040 
-2050 GTTKVRI
+2050 
-2057 KAHKASGAFDGFRHM
+2057 
-2072 PNDTN
+2072 
-2077 KTDNKRLIAVEQ
+2077 
-2089 WGTTKW
+2089 
-2095 GAIGLYFAF
+2095 
-2104 YRCENMDVTATDKPN
+2104 
-2119 LSQCNVLESV
+2119 
-2129 FLGCS
+2129 
-2134 SLVNTNGSISNWNTE
+2134 
-2149 NISTMGYIFNGATSF
+2149 
-2164 NQPLNNWNTA
+2164 
-2174 NVTIMNYMFAGAI
+2174 
-2187 SFNQPLNNW
+2187 
-2196 NTANVTNMDGMFLI
+2196 
-2210 AASFNKPLNSW
+2210 
-2221 NTAKVTSMSGMFSQA
+2221 
-2236 TSFNKPLNS
+2236 
-2245 WNTANVTNMGGMFAG
+2245 
-2260 ATSFNQPLNSWNTA
+2260 
-2274 KVSNMQSMF
+2274 
-2283 MGATSFNQRL
+2283 
-2293 DSFKINDITT
+2293 
-2303 MQNMLQGS
+2303 
-2311 GMSCENLSTTL
+2311 
-2322 DGWKTQATALGKNN
+2322 
-2336 INLGN
+2336 
-2341 ITTVP
+2341 
-2346 NIYNETG
+2346 
-2353 KAAINVLKNNHNWT
+2353 
-2367 IIGGRFAPD
+2367 
-2376 CVSPDYYVSMWDMSR
+2376 
-2391 PATTGT
+2391 
-2397 ATDLVTN
+2397 
-2404 LWGSSFRVEWKNL
+2404 NL

-2425 IATTTTTPYTITG
+2425 TVTTTTEPYTITG

-2456 SSTFSKLAT
+2456 SSILSKLST
-2465 MKGGG
+2465 TVGGS
-2470 YTTITDAQRLDSVTQ
+2470 YSTDAKRLDSVTQ

-2492 SLDSAFFLCSRMDVT
+2492 SLEGAFRNCIRMDVT
-2507 ATDVPDLRRVKD
+2507 ATDVPNLHGVND
-2519 LSFMFGGCDSLVYNP
+2519 LSNMFNDCDSLVYNP

-2543 ITNMQ
+2543 ITNI
-2548 YMFGEDKKFNQP
+2548 EA
-2560 LGSWNTERVTNMH
+2560 
-2573 GMFQGTHNFDQD
+2573 
-2585 IHNWNTGKVTDMSQ
+2585 
-2599 MFLRAFKFN
+2599 MFLDAKKFN
-2608 QPIGSWST
+2608 QPIGSWNTENVTNMSRVFYRATSFNQDISGWNTSNVTTMQSMFYLAEAFNQPIGGWNT
-2616 ANVTGMGYMFA
+2616 ANVTSMWGMFKDAKVFNRDISGWNTSKVTTMLSMFYSAKA
-2627 FATSFNKPLY
+2627 FNQDIGN
-2637 WNVEKVTDMT
+2637 WNVEKVTSTDY
-2647 SMFWGADA
+2647 MFSDAEA
-2655 FDQDLSYWTLKSV
+2655 FDQDLSRWTLKNVSGV
-2668 TSAGDMFKADLNKGM
+2668 VYMFNAPLNKGM
-2683 SCGNYSE
+2683 SCGNYSK

-2695 AINPLTKTGLNFL
+2695 ANNPLTKTGLNFI
-2708 GQDNRQYNMIGKE
+2708 GQLHRNYNIIGKE

-2739 SGDTYDKNCGI
+2739 NGDTYDQYCGI
-2750 DYVWTGA
+2750 YMWTGA
-2757 VSTNIADNGNWQGGQ
+2757 VSTDITDHANWQGGRRAE
-2772 HPGSSPILG
+2772 SSPILG
-2781 EFRATVAFDS
+2781 EFKETVAFDS
-2791 LAVRDMHIPSLPY
+2791 LAVHDMHIPSLPY
-2804 TPPGSTPN
+2804 TPPGSDPN
-2812 YIHFYSFGNLIN
+2812 VISFYSFGNFIN
-2824 NSNKKVVIEPN
+2824 KSNKKLVIEPN
-2835 GHLHINKWVF
+2835 GHLYIGGLVLGSDSANK
-2845 GSSTPAD
+2845 A
-2852 VDKIVIKADN
+2852 DKIVVKADD
-2862 TRPNGSLILA
+2862 TRPNGTLILG

-2885 MYSKASKSAV
+2885 MYSKASKSATPL
-2895 SISWT
+2895 SWT
-2900 DNIPGSPTHGQLISS
+2900 DNIPGSPTHGQSISS

-2920 YIGIPVDG
+2920 YIGIPVEG
-2928 EVVNAFYGSY
+2928 EIVNAFYGSY
-2938 LRKYDETLNSTDHF
+2938 VRKYDETLNSTDHF
-2952 YGKWRKLGAD
+2952 YGKWHKLGAN

-3107 DALTDNTGA
+3107 DALTGNTGA
-3116 PEKITIGLHN
+3116 PEKITIGLR

-3141 PQAYPIHGFLKVGLT
+3141 PQADPIHGFLKVGLT

-3211 IVGDR
+3211 IIGDR

-3224 TTYRLTVIR
+3224 TAYRLTVIR
-3233 HRLDNHGELYLYD
+3233 HRLDNRGDLYLYD

-3255 DTDTTVYD
+3255 DADTTVYD

-3291 DEAAEDMSLYGYVD
+3291 DGAADDMSLYGYVD

-3319 GTLTLLD
+3319 GMLTLLD
-3326 VSGKAVYTS
+3326 VSGKVVYTS
-3335 PFGVGFSRHD
+3335 QFGVGFSRHD

-3361 TRRATVKAITMK
+3361 VRRATVKAITMK

>member
-1 MKKAILF
+1 MKKVILF

-39 KPTNRTYNNPAS
+39 KPTNRTFNNPAS
-51 TIAVPTRGT
+51 TIAIPIRGT
-60 NYTLYWEDVDQTTT
+60 NYTLYWEDVNQTTT
-74 NGILNISTPWSPYYL
+74 NGIVNISTPWMPYYL
-89 PVPSGTKKVRIK
+89 PVPSGTTKVRVK

-111 LFEAWSTDSKRLIA
+111 FFEAWNTDSKRLID
-125 VEQWGTNVWTNLVNA
+125 VEQWGTNVWTILAKA

-153 IPNLSACQNVSN
+153 VPDLSACQDVNY
-165 MFYNC
+165 MFSGC
-170 TSLVNGNGSISGW
+170 ESLVNANGSISGW

-191 RCMFYGA
+191 SGMFYG
-198 AAFNQ
+198 
-203 ALNNWN
+203 
-209 TQSVTNMGSMFNGAA
+209 
-224 AFNQP
+224 
-229 LNNWNTQNVTN
+229 
-240 MGYMFSSA
+240 A
-248 TAFNQAL
+248 TAFNQLL
-255 NDWNTQSVTDMGG
+255 NWNTANVTG
-268 MFYSATAFNQP
+268 MSNMFSGATAFNQP
-279 LNNWKTQNV
+279 LNWNTANV
-288 TNMGYMFSG
+288 TDMSGMFSG

-304 IGNWNTQSVTN
+304 IGNWNTGNVTN
-315 MSGMFAKGYGGVGNM
+315 MANMFASATSFNQPLNWNTANVTNMGGMFYGATAFNKPLNFNTVNVTNMWGMFQNAFSFNQPLNWNTQNVATMGYMFAKSGYGVVGNM

-339 NTANVTGM
+339 NTANVTDM
-347 SSMFDNNIVFN
+347 QSMFMNNIAFN
-358 QPIGNWNTQSVT
+358 QPIGT
-370 DMSSMFYRATAFN
+370 
-383 QPLSNWN
+383 
-390 TQSVTNMK
+390 
-398 EMFYGATAFN
+398 
-408 KPIGNWNTANVNI
+408 WNTA
-421 MTNMFNGAVA
+421 
-431 FNKPIGNWNTQSV
+431 KV
-444 TNMSGMFSG
+444 TNMSWMFYGSTSFNQQLNWSTAKVTNMSYMFGG
-453 ATAFNQDLSSWDVS
+453 ATSFNKNISGWDVS
-467 KVTDMSY
+467 KVTNMSY

-487 GWGNKMKNVANIKW
+487 GWGNKMKNVTDIRW
-501 MFQGARA
+501 MFQGATA

-515 WVLNSGLSRVSTEK
+515 WVLNSSLNRGNTEK

-575 ARGIMR
+575 ARNIMR
-581 YLRQNKGINIL
+581 YLRQNKGINIP
-592 EAGYY
+592 ETGYY
-597 FQDCDGINFDQYTIK
+597 AQDCDGINFDQYTIK
-612 VDTRRDATGGAT
+612 VDTRRNATGAAT
-624 PTNRAININVVG
+624 PTNRVININVVG
-636 TNFSVTYTDVS
+636 TNFSIKYTEVGV
-647 NPWNTGTVAGLN
+647 PWNSNIINGLN

-716 KDAFKGCTGLTHISA
+716 KDAFKGCTGLAHLSA
-731 ADVPNLSEC
+731 ADIPNLSEC

-749 CTGLTVVPN
+749 CTGLTVVPS

-766 VTSLKSMFAGA
+766 VTTLKSMFAGA
-777 ISFNQSLNR
+777 TAFNQHLSR

-800 GATAFDR
+800 GATAFDYS
-807 PLGEWNLGGITD
+807 LGEWNLGGVTD

-826 MLDNSGMSCASYKE
+826 MFDNSGISCASYKE
-840 TLIGWSMRSSTPNNI
+840 TLTGWSMRSSTPNNI

-910 TTRTIDLLDIQ
+910 TTRTIGSPLDIA

-941 NGTLTGLSGNNIRVT
+941 NGTLTGLSGTRSNPLMVT

-964 RLKATIGSDPI
+964 RLKATIGNDPS
-975 LSMGWS
+975 LSMNNNG
-981 SPDAGRLI
+981 DAGRLI
-989 YVEQWGN
+989 YLEQWGN
-996 SPWKTLNGA
+996 AAWKSLASA
-1005 FLSARNMKI
+1005 FFQARNMKVL
-1014 PATDIP
+1014 ATDIP

-1032 YNGPMQSMFNGCS
+1032 YNVTMVNMFIECS
-1045 SLTIVPSINSWNM
+1045 SLTMVPSINSWSM
-1058 PSAVKK
+1058 PSGVKSIS
-1064 LQYMFQGATSFNQD
+1064 YMFAGATSFNQD

-1086 ITDMSYM
+1086 ITDMS
-1093 FKEATSFNSP
+1093 N
-1103 LLWGGK
+1103 
-1109 VSNVTDMSYM
+1109 M

-1136 SVTSMHSMF
+1136 SVTDMSGMF

-1162 ANVGNYSY
+1162 ANVGNYSF

-1191 YGDILF
+1191 YGDIMF

-1222 TGHFYA
+1222 QAHFYA
-1228 GENCL
+1228 GQNCL

-1239 GMAAHKEL
+1239 GMVAHKEL

-1272 WSVPNTNTNGDT
+1272 WSVPNTNTNQDT
-1284 LTINAIGANFTVVW
+1284 LTINAIGTNFTVVW
-1298 EAIDSTQNP
+1298 EAIDSTQYP
-1307 PAYTAGIDTAA
+1307 PRYEAGFDTAA

-1329 NSWQKVSVPGT
+1329 RNAWNKANVPGT

-1345 FAGNGTLTGLYM
+1345 FPGNGTLTGLYM
-1357 PGAHSIALTSVDH
+1357 PGVDPIKLVSVDH

-1380 SAFIGCE
+1380 SAFFWAE

-1392 ATDVPDL
+1392 ATDAPDL

-1418 TDVHDKI
+1418 SDVHDKI

-1436 KATFK
+1436 KEMFH
-1441 TAARFNRNINSW
+1441 TAGRFNRNINSW

-1522 QPIGS
+1522 QPIGG

-1595 FNQPLDNWKPFAST
+1595 FDQPLGKWKPFSST
-1609 MMGEMFGYSGMSC
+1609 MMGEMFGNSGMSC
-1622 ENYSSTLYSWAQN
+1622 VNYSGTLYGWAQN

-1647 QHNMKYG
+1647 QHNMKYN
-1654 RIGKYARE
+1654 RRGKYAR
-1662 LIANKKNWQF
+1662 NKITTAKNWTFGQ
-1672 ADDTFD
+1672 DTEDLTCGSGVPFPTD
-1678 FSCSV
+1678 YVS
-1683 IGKVIPSDF
+1683 
-1692 VTEWDMSKPAKDT
+1692 EWDLSQPAYGT

-1713 FTNFLG
+1713 KTNLWG
-1719 TNFVVEYINLADPT
+1719 TNFVVEWL
-1733 DKGIVTNANGTLSTP
+1733 
-1748 FELTGLRANAKYRL
+1748 
-1762 IAYANPGVPG
+1762 
-1772 SVFTELN
+1772 
-1779 AINSDSKRLTK
+1779 
-1790 VNQWGINVWTF
+1790 
-1801 LSNAFRFCENMDVT
+1801 
-1815 ATDTPNL
+1815 
-1822 SACQNLNAMFTS
+1822 NLN
-1834 CASLVNANGSISG
+1834 
-1847 WNTQNVTSMG
+1847 
-1857 AMFAGATSFNKP
+1857 
-1869 LNFNTKKVTHMG
+1869 
-1881 LMFQGATSFNQPLD
+1881 
-1895 SFKINAISYM
+1895 
-1905 SDMFKDCGMSCENLS
+1905 
-1920 STLDSWKTQAAALNK
+1920 
-1935 NNVPLGD
+1935 
-1942 ISTVS
+1942 
-1947 NAYNQTGQAAIT
+1947 
-1959 ALQARS
+1959 
-1965 WTITGGT
+1965 
-1972 YAEDCITPTSWF
+1972 
-1984 TTVWD
+1984 
-1989 MSKPTSRTNSPNT
+1989 
-2002 TIAFPGFGTNYR
+2002 
-2014 IDWEDVD
+2014 
-2021 DPTNPA
+2021 
-2027 KRGTVTVSTSSGS
+2027 
-2040 TSPYYLTVPS
+2040 
-2050 GTTKVRI
+2050 
-2057 KAHKASGAFDGFRHM
+2057 
-2072 PNDTN
+2072 
-2077 KTDNKRLIAVEQ
+2077 
-2089 WGTTKW
+2089 
-2095 GAIGLYFAF
+2095 
-2104 YRCENMDVTATDKPN
+2104 
-2119 LSQCNVLESV
+2119 
-2129 FLGCS
+2129 
-2134 SLVNTNGSISNWNTE
+2134 
-2149 NISTMGYIFNGATSF
+2149 
-2164 NQPLNNWNTA
+2164 
-2174 NVTIMNYMFAGAI
+2174 
-2187 SFNQPLNNW
+2187 
-2196 NTANVTNMDGMFLI
+2196 
-2210 AASFNKPLNSW
+2210 
-2221 NTAKVTSMSGMFSQA
+2221 
-2236 TSFNKPLNS
+2236 
-2245 WNTANVTNMGGMFAG
+2245 
-2260 ATSFNQPLNSWNTA
+2260 
-2274 KVSNMQSMF
+2274 
-2283 MGATSFNQRL
+2283 
-2293 DSFKINDITT
+2293 
-2303 MQNMLQGS
+2303 
-2311 GMSCENLSTTL
+2311 
-2322 DGWKTQATALGKNN
+2322 
-2336 INLGN
+2336 
-2341 ITTVP
+2341 
-2346 NIYNETG
+2346 
-2353 KAAINVLKNNHNWT
+2353 
-2367 IIGGRFAPD
+2367 
-2376 CVSPDYYVSMWDMSR
+2376 
-2391 PATTGT
+2391 
-2397 ATDLVTN
+2397 
-2404 LWGSSFRVEWKNL
+2404 
-2417 DDGTTGAA
+2417 DGTTGAA
-2425 IATTTTTPYTITG
+2425 TVTTTTEPYTITG

-2456 SSTFSKLAT
+2456 SSILSKLST
-2465 MKGGG
+2465 TVGGS
-2470 YTTITDAQRLDSVTQ
+2470 YSTDAKRLDSVTQ

-2492 SLDSAFFLCSRMDVT
+2492 SLEGAFRNCIRMDVT
-2507 ATDVPDLRRVKD
+2507 ATDVPNLHGVND
-2519 LSFMFGGCDSLVYNP
+2519 LSNMFNDCDSLVYNP

-2543 ITNMQ
+2543 ITNI
-2548 YMFGEDKKFNQP
+2548 EA
-2560 LGSWNTERVTNMH
+2560 
-2573 GMFQGTHNFDQD
+2573 
-2585 IHNWNTGKVTDMSQ
+2585 
-2599 MFLRAFKFN
+2599 MFLDAKKFN
-2608 QPIGSWST
+2608 QPIGSWNTENVTNMSRVFYRATSFNQDISGWNTSNVTTMQSMFYLAEAFNQPIGGWNT
-2616 ANVTGMGYMFA
+2616 ANVTSMWGMFKDAKVFNRDISGWNTSNVTTMLSMFYSAKA
-2627 FATSFNKPLY
+2627 FNQDIGN
-2637 WNVEKVTDMT
+2637 WNVEKVTSTDY
-2647 SMFWGADA
+2647 MFSDAEA
-2655 FDQDLSYWTLKSV
+2655 FDQDLSRWTLKNVSGV
-2668 TSAGDMFKADLNKGM
+2668 VYMFNSPLNKGM
-2683 SCGNYSE
+2683 SCGNYSK

-2695 AINPLTKTGLNFL
+2695 ANNPLTKTGLNFI
-2708 GQDNRQYNMIGKE
+2708 GQLNRNYNIIGKE

-2739 SGDTYDKNCGI
+2739 IGDTYDQYCGI
-2750 DYVWTGA
+2750 YMWTGA
-2757 VSTNIADNGNWQGGQ
+2757 VSTDITDHANWQGGRRAE
-2772 HPGSSPILG
+2772 SSPILG
-2781 EFRATVAFDS
+2781 EFKETVAFDS
-2791 LAVRDMHIPSLPY
+2791 LAVHDMHIPSLPY
-2804 TPPGSTPN
+2804 TPPGSDPN
-2812 YIHFYSFGNLIN
+2812 VISFYSFGNFIN
-2824 NSNKKVVIEPN
+2824 KSNKKLVIEPN
-2835 GHLHINKWVF
+2835 GHLYIGGLVL
-2845 GSSTPAD
+2845 GSDSASKA
-2852 VDKIVIKADN
+2852 DKIVVKADD

-2900 DNIPGSPTHGQLISS
+2900 DNIPGSPTHGQSISS

-2920 YIGIPVDG
+2920 YIGIPVEG
-2928 EVVNAFYGSY
+2928 EIVNAFYGSY

-3020 LGQNIFGNSYTAALR
+3020 LGQNLFGNSYTAALR

-3107 DALTDNTGA
+3107 DALTGNTGA
-3116 PEKITIGLHN
+3116 PEKITIGLRN
-3126 GSVEP
+3126 GGVEP

-3141 PQAYPIHGFLKVGLT
+3141 PQADPIHGYLKVGLT

-3233 HRLDNHGELYLYD
+3233 HRLDNRGDLYLYD

-3273 KRFVITDRRN
+3273 KRFVITDRHN

-3291 DEAAEDMSLYGYVD
+3291 EEAAEDMSLYGYVD

>member
-125 VEQWGTNVWTNLVNA
+125 VEQWGTNVWTNLANA

-153 IPNLSACQNVSN
+153 VPNLSACQNVSN

-183 QTANVTNM
+183 QTANITNM
-191 RCMFYGA
+191 RGMFSGAAAFNQALNNWSTQSVTDMGFMFYGA
-198 AAFNQ
+198 TAFNQ

-209 TQSVTNMGSMFNGAA
+209 TQSVTNMRGMFYSAA

-229 LNNWNTQNVTN
+229 LNNWNTQSVTD
-240 MGYMFSSA
+240 MGYMFYSA

-315 MSGMFAKGYGGVGNM
+315 MNGMFAKGYGGVGNM

-347 SSMFDNNIVFN
+347 SSMFYNNIVFN

-370 DMSSMFYRATAFN
+370 DMSSMFSGATAFN

-398 EMFYGATAFN
+398 EMFNGATAFN

-431 FNKPIGNWNTQSV
+431 FNQPIGNWNTQSV
-444 TNMSGMFSG
+444 TNMSGMFFG

-487 GWGNKMKNVANIKW
+487 GWGNKMKNVTDIRW

-515 WVLNSGLSRVSTEK
+515 WVLNSSLSRSNTEK

-550 NSEFNPSTIGNTI
+550 NSEFNPASVGKTI

-592 EAGYY
+592 EIGYY
-597 FQDCDGINFDQYTIK
+597 VQDCDGINFDQYTIK

-624 PTNRAININVVG
+624 PTNRVININVVG

-703 DVVNWSNIKWQSL
+703 DVVNWGNIKWQSL
-716 KDAFKGCTGLTHISA
+716 KDAFKGCTGLAHLSA

-749 CTGLTVVPN
+749 CTGLTVVPS

-777 ISFNQSLNR
+777 ISFNQSLNY

-880 WTFVGDLL
+880 WTFVGDQL
-888 SAGCDGADASG
+888 SAGCDGVDASG
-899 RYITVWDTRIP
+899 RYISVWDTRIP

-1020 NLTQLSDLNPYP
+1020 NLTQLSDLNPY
-1032 YNGPMQSMFNGCS
+1032 NGAMQSMFQGCT
-1045 SLTIVPSINSWNM
+1045 SLTIVPSINSWSM
-1058 PSAVKK
+1058 PSGVKK
-1064 LQYMFQGATSFNQD
+1064 INNMFQGATSFNQD

-1086 ITDMSYM
+1086 ITDMSNL
-1093 FKEATSFNSP
+1093 FQGATSFNSP

-1109 VSNVTDMSYM
+1109 VSNVTNMLYM
-1119 FQGATSFNQ
+1119 FAEATSFNQ
-1128 DISGWDVS
+1128 DITGWDVS
-1136 SVTSMHSMF
+1136 SVTDMGNMF
-1145 QGATSF
+1145 DGATSF

-1162 ANVGNYSY
+1162 ANVDNYSF
-1170 MFQEASSFD
+1170 MFQKASSFD

-1191 YGDILF
+1191 YGDGIF

-1222 TGHFYA
+1222 QAHFYA

-1272 WSVPNTNTNGDT
+1272 WSVPNTNTNQDT
-1284 LTINAIGANFTVVW
+1284 LTINAIGTNFTVLW
-1298 EAIDSTQNP
+1298 EAIDSTQYP
-1307 PAYTAGIDTAA
+1307 PRYEAGIDTAA
-1318 NASPGHPYTLR
+1318 NASPGHPYTLK
-1329 NSWQKVSVPGT
+1329 NKYGQKVSVPGV

-1345 FAGNGTLTGLYM
+1345 FPGNGTLTGLYM
-1357 PGAHSIALTSVDH
+1357 PGVDPIKLVSVDH

-1380 SAFIGCE
+1380 SAFYSCE

-1392 ATDVPDL
+1392 ATDAPDL

-1408 DGMFELCGNM
+1408 DGMFYLCANM
-1418 TDVHDKI
+1418 SDVHDKI

-1436 KATFK
+1436 KGMFH
-1441 TAARFNRNINSW
+1441 TAGRFNRNINSW

-1595 FNQPLDNWKPFAST
+1595 FDQPLGKWKPFSST
-1609 MMGEMFGYSGMSC
+1609 MMGEMFGNSGMSC
-1622 ENYSSTLYSWAQN
+1622 ANYSGTLYGWAQN

-1647 QHNMKYG
+1647 QHNMKYN
-1654 RIGKYARE
+1654 RRGKYAR
-1662 LIANKKNWQF
+1662 NKITAAKNWTFGQ
-1672 ADDTFD
+1672 DTEDLTCGSGVAFPTD
-1678 FSCSV
+1678 YVS
-1683 IGKVIPSDF
+1683 
-1692 VTEWDMSKPAKDT
+1692 EWDLSQPAQGT

-1713 FTNFLG
+1713 KTNLWG
-1719 TNFVVEYINLADPT
+1719 TNFVVEWL
-1733 DKGIVTNANGTLSTP
+1733 
-1748 FELTGLRANAKYRL
+1748 
-1762 IAYANPGVPG
+1762 
-1772 SVFTELN
+1772 
-1779 AINSDSKRLTK
+1779 
-1790 VNQWGINVWTF
+1790 
-1801 LSNAFRFCENMDVT
+1801 
-1815 ATDTPNL
+1815 
-1822 SACQNLNAMFTS
+1822 NLN
-1834 CASLVNANGSISG
+1834 
-1847 WNTQNVTSMG
+1847 
-1857 AMFAGATSFNKP
+1857 
-1869 LNFNTKKVTHMG
+1869 
-1881 LMFQGATSFNQPLD
+1881 
-1895 SFKINAISYM
+1895 
-1905 SDMFKDCGMSCENLS
+1905 
-1920 STLDSWKTQAAALNK
+1920 
-1935 NNVPLGD
+1935 
-1942 ISTVS
+1942 
-1947 NAYNQTGQAAIT
+1947 
-1959 ALQARS
+1959 
-1965 WTITGGT
+1965 
-1972 YAEDCITPTSWF
+1972 
-1984 TTVWD
+1984 
-1989 MSKPTSRTNSPNT
+1989 
-2002 TIAFPGFGTNYR
+2002 
-2014 IDWEDVD
+2014 
-2021 DPTNPA
+2021 
-2027 KRGTVTVSTSSGS
+2027 
-2040 TSPYYLTVPS
+2040 
-2050 GTTKVRI
+2050 
-2057 KAHKASGAFDGFRHM
+2057 
-2072 PNDTN
+2072 
-2077 KTDNKRLIAVEQ
+2077 
-2089 WGTTKW
+2089 
-2095 GAIGLYFAF
+2095 
-2104 YRCENMDVTATDKPN
+2104 
-2119 LSQCNVLESV
+2119 
-2129 FLGCS
+2129 
-2134 SLVNTNGSISNWNTE
+2134 
-2149 NISTMGYIFNGATSF
+2149 
-2164 NQPLNNWNTA
+2164 
-2174 NVTIMNYMFAGAI
+2174 
-2187 SFNQPLNNW
+2187 
-2196 NTANVTNMDGMFLI
+2196 
-2210 AASFNKPLNSW
+2210 
-2221 NTAKVTSMSGMFSQA
+2221 
-2236 TSFNKPLNS
+2236 
-2245 WNTANVTNMGGMFAG
+2245 
-2260 ATSFNQPLNSWNTA
+2260 
-2274 KVSNMQSMF
+2274 
-2283 MGATSFNQRL
+2283 
-2293 DSFKINDITT
+2293 
-2303 MQNMLQGS
+2303 
-2311 GMSCENLSTTL
+2311 
-2322 DGWKTQATALGKNN
+2322 
-2336 INLGN
+2336 
-2341 ITTVP
+2341 
-2346 NIYNETG
+2346 
-2353 KAAINVLKNNHNWT
+2353 
-2367 IIGGRFAPD
+2367 
-2376 CVSPDYYVSMWDMSR
+2376 
-2391 PATTGT
+2391 
-2397 ATDLVTN
+2397 
-2404 LWGSSFRVEWKNL
+2404 
-2417 DDGTTGAA
+2417 DGTTGAA
-2425 IATTTTTPYTITG
+2425 TVTTTTVPYTITG

-2443 RYRVVAYADPSNP
+2443 RYRVIAYADPSNP
-2456 SSTFSKLAT
+2456 SSTLSKLSTTA
-2465 MKGGG
+2465 GGS
-2470 YTTITDAQRLDSVTQ
+2470 YSADAKRLDSVTQ

-2492 SLDSAFFLCSRMDVT
+2492 SLEGAFRNCIRMDVT
-2507 ATDVPDLRRVKD
+2507 ATDVPNLHGVND
-2519 LSFMFGGCDSLVYNP
+2519 LSNMFNDCDSLVYNP

-2543 ITNMQ
+2543 ITNI
-2548 YMFGEDKKFNQP
+2548 EA
-2560 LGSWNTERVTNMH
+2560 
-2573 GMFQGTHNFDQD
+2573 
-2585 IHNWNTGKVTDMSQ
+2585 
-2599 MFLRAFKFN
+2599 MFLDAKKFN
-2608 QPIGSWST
+2608 QPIGSWNTENVTNMSRVFYRATSFNQDISGWNTSNVTTMQSMFYLAEAFNQPIGGWNT
-2616 ANVTGMGYMFA
+2616 ANVTSMWGMFKDAKVFNRDISGWNTSKVTTMLSMFYSAKA
-2627 FATSFNKPLY
+2627 FNQDIGN
-2637 WNVEKVTDMT
+2637 WNVEKVTSTDY
-2647 SMFWGADA
+2647 MFSDAEA
-2655 FDQDLSYWTLKSV
+2655 FDQDLSRWTLKNVSGV
-2668 TSAGDMFKADLNKGM
+2668 VYMFNAPLNKGM
-2683 SCGNYSE
+2683 SCGNYSK

-2695 AINPLTKTGLNFL
+2695 SNNPLTKTGLNFI
-2708 GQDNRQYNMIGKE
+2708 GQLHRNYNIIGKE

-2739 SGDTYDKNCGI
+2739 NGDTYDQYCGI
-2750 DYVWTGA
+2750 YMWTGA
-2757 VSTNIADNGNWQGGQ
+2757 VSTDITDHANWQGGRRAE
-2772 HPGSSPILG
+2772 SSPILG
-2781 EFRATVAFDS
+2781 EFKETVAFDS
-2791 LAVRDMHIPSLPY
+2791 LAVHDMHIPSLPY
-2804 TPPGSTPN
+2804 TPPGSDPN
-2812 YIHFYSFGNLIN
+2812 VISFYSFGNFIN
-2824 NSNKKVVIEPN
+2824 KSNKKLVIEPN
-2835 GHLHINKWVF
+2835 GHLYIGGLVLGSDSANK
-2845 GSSTPAD
+2845 A
-2852 VDKIVIKADN
+2852 DKIVVKADN
-2862 TRPNGSLILA
+2862 TRPNGTLILA

-2885 MYSKASKSAV
+2885 MYSKASKSATP
-2895 SISWT
+2895 ISWT
-2900 DNIPGSPTHGQLISS
+2900 DNIPGSPTHGQSISS

-2920 YIGIPVDG
+2920 YIGIPVEG

-3060 SIADWNGGSTLTGDG
+3060 SMADWNGGSTLTGDG

-3107 DALTDNTGA
+3107 DALTGNTGA
-3116 PEKITIGLHN
+3116 PEKITIGLRN
-3126 GSVEP
+3126 GGVEP

-3141 PQAYPIHGFLKVGLT
+3141 PQADPIHGFLKVGLT

-3183 QLNTGRSSSATLF
+3183 QLNTGRSNSATLF

-3233 HRLDNHGELYLYD
+3233 HRLDNRGDLYLYD

-3255 DTDTTVYD
+3255 DADTTVYD

-3305 GRHTLVVNNHTAEA
+3305 GRHTLVVNNHTVEA
-3319 GTLTLLD
+3319 GMLTLLD
-3326 VSGKAVYTS
+3326 VSGKVVYTS

>member
-60 NYTLYWEDVDQTTT
+60 NYTLYWEDVNQTTT

-111 LFEAWSTDSKRLIA
+111 LFDAWNTDSKRLIA
-125 VEQWGTNVWTNLVNA
+125 VEQWGTNVWTNLAKA

-153 IPNLSACQNVSN
+153 IPNLSACQDVSN
-165 MFYNC
+165 MFENC

-191 RCMFYGA
+191 GGMFSGA
-198 AAFNQ
+198 TAFNQ
-203 ALNNWN
+203 PLNNWN
-209 TQSVTNMGSMFNGAA
+209 TQSVTNMSAMFSRAAVFNQPLNNWQTANVTNMRGMFSSAA

-229 LNNWNTQNVTN
+229 LNNWNTQ
-240 MGYMFSSA
+240 
-248 TAFNQAL
+248 
-255 NDWNTQSVTDMGG
+255 SVTDMGY

-279 LNNWKTQNV
+279 LNNWNTQSVTDMGGMFSSATAFNQALNNWNTQNV
-288 TNMGYMFSG
+288 TNMSYMFSG

-315 MSGMFAKGYGGVGNM
+315 MGGMFSKGYGGVGNM
-330 SFNQDISSW
+330 SFNQDISGW
-339 NTANVTGM
+339 NTANVT
-347 SSMFDNNIVFN
+347 SMYNMFENNIVFN
-358 QPIGNWNTQSVT
+358 QPIGNWNTANVT
-370 DMSSMFYRATAFN
+370 NMMNMFYRATAFN
-383 QPLSNWN
+383 QSLNNWN

-398 EMFYGATAFN
+398 DMFNGAVAFN
-408 KPIGNWNTANVNI
+408 QPIGNWNTANVNI

-431 FNKPIGNWNTQSV
+431 FNQPIGNWNTQSV
-444 TNMSGMFSG
+444 IDMGYMFSG

-487 GWGNKMKNVANIKW
+487 GWGNKMKNVTNIKW

-515 WVLNSGLSRVSTEK
+515 WVLNSSLNRSNTEK
-529 ILFGSGMQCQNLTA
+529 ILFGSVMQCQNLTV
-543 TLNGWAK
+543 TLDGWAK

-575 ARGIMR
+575 ARSIMR

-612 VDTRRDATGGAT
+612 VDTRRDATGAAT

-677 VPTGSASSSITK
+677 VPTGSASSTITK
-689 LSTTEAPLSNGYII
+689 LSTTEAPLANGYII

-749 CTGLTVVPN
+749 CTGLTAVPL

-791 IADFSGMFS
+791 ITDFSGMFS

-807 PLGEWNLGGITD
+807 PLGEWNLGGITH

-840 TLIGWSMRSSTPNNI
+840 TLTVWSMRSSTPNNI

-861 VNYGNG
+861 INYGNG

-880 WTFVGDLL
+880 WTFVGDQL
-888 SAGCDGADASG
+888 SAGCDGTDASG
-899 RYITVWDTRIP
+899 RYISVWDTRIP
-910 TTRTIDLLDIQ
+910 TMRTIDLLDIQ

-964 RLKATIGSDPI
+964 RLKATIGSDPK

-1005 FLSARNMKI
+1005 FLSARNMKVL
-1014 PATDIP
+1014 ATDIP

-1032 YNGPMQSMFNGCS
+1032 YNGPMQGMFSECT
-1045 SLTIVPSINSWNM
+1045 SLTMVPSINSWSM
-1058 PSAVKK
+1058 PSGVKSI
-1064 LQYMFQGATSFNQD
+1064 QGMFQGATSFNQD

-1086 ITDMSYM
+1086 ITDMSNM
-1093 FKEATSFNSP
+1093 FKGAISFNSP
-1103 LLWGGK
+1103 LLWGSK
-1109 VSNVTDMSYM
+1109 VSNVTNMEHI
-1119 FQGATSFNQ
+1119 FEGATSFNQ

-1136 SVTSMHSMF
+1136 SVTSMYSMF
-1145 QGATSF
+1145 QEATSF
-1151 NQPIGLWGSKT
+1151 NQPIGLWGSKM
-1162 ANVGNYSY
+1162 ANVGNYSS

-1179 QNLGTWTMKSGC
+1179 QNLGAWTMKSGC
-1191 YGDILF
+1191 YGDNMF
-1197 ERSGMGCEN
+1197 YRSGMGCEN
-1206 YSATFVGWA
+1206 YSATLVGWA
-1215 AQTAFIP
+1215 AQPFIP
-1222 TGHFYA
+1222 AAHFYY
-1228 GENCL
+1228 GYSPV
-1233 LPLNAA
+1233 PLNPAGWAA
-1239 GMAAHKEL
+1239 RRVL
-1247 VRRGAYDMDVHY
+1247 INRGAYDMD
-1259 LAPDCKEDFYETT
+1259 LAYYVPDCQAGLTAFYETT
-1272 WSVPNTNTNGDT
+1272 WSVPNTNTYRDT
-1284 LTINAIGANFTVVW
+1284 LTINAIGTNFTVLW
-1298 EAIDSTQNP
+1298 EAIDSTQYP
-1307 PAYTAGIDTAA
+1307 PRYESGIDTAA
-1318 NASPGHPYTLR
+1318 NASPGHPYTLK
-1329 NSWQKVSVPGT
+1329 NKYGQKANVPGT

-1357 PGAHSIALTSVDH
+1357 PGAHSIALMSVDH

-1380 SAFIGCE
+1380 SAFYSCE

-1392 ATDVPDL
+1392 ATDAPDL
-1399 SEVTGASGL
+1399 SEVTGTSGL
-1408 DGMFELCGNM
+1408 DGMFYLCANM
-1418 TDVHDKI
+1418 SDVHDKV

-1436 KATFK
+1436 KGMFH
-1441 TAARFNRNINSW
+1441 TAGRFNRNINSW

-1464 FDNAYSFNQPLADW
+1464 FSGAYSFNQPLADW
-1478 NVSNVTDMSSMFIRA
+1478 DVSHVTDMSAMFSHA

-1500 GGWNVSKVTN
+1500 GGWNV
-1510 MSSMFARTDAFN
+1510 
-1522 QPIGS
+1522 GS
-1527 WNVGAVTNMSGMF
+1527 VTNMSGMF

-1567 AIAFN
+1567 ALAFN

-1595 FNQPLDNWKPFAST
+1595 FNQPLGKWKPFAST
-1609 MMGEMFGYSGMSC
+1609 MMGEMFGHSGMSC
-1622 ENYSSTLYSWAQN
+1622 ANYSGTLYGWAQN

-1647 QHNMKYG
+1647 QHNMKYN
-1654 RIGKYARE
+1654 RRGKYAR
-1662 LIANKKNWQF
+1662 NKLTTAKNWTFGQ
-1672 ADDTFD
+1672 DTEDLTCGSGVPFPTD
-1678 FSCSV
+1678 YVS
-1683 IGKVIPSDF
+1683 
-1692 VTEWDMSKPAKDT
+1692 EWDLSQPAQGT

-1713 FTNFLG
+1713 KTNLWG
-1719 TNFVVEYINLADPT
+1719 TNFVVEWL
-1733 DKGIVTNANGTLSTP
+1733 
-1748 FELTGLRANAKYRL
+1748 
-1762 IAYANPGVPG
+1762 
-1772 SVFTELN
+1772 
-1779 AINSDSKRLTK
+1779 
-1790 VNQWGINVWTF
+1790 
-1801 LSNAFRFCENMDVT
+1801 
-1815 ATDTPNL
+1815 
-1822 SACQNLNAMFTS
+1822 
-1834 CASLVNANGSISG
+1834 
-1847 WNTQNVTSMG
+1847 
-1857 AMFAGATSFNKP
+1857 
-1869 LNFNTKKVTHMG
+1869 
-1881 LMFQGATSFNQPLD
+1881 
-1895 SFKINAISYM
+1895 
-1905 SDMFKDCGMSCENLS
+1905 
-1920 STLDSWKTQAAALNK
+1920 
-1935 NNVPLGD
+1935 
-1942 ISTVS
+1942 
-1947 NAYNQTGQAAIT
+1947 
-1959 ALQARS
+1959 
-1965 WTITGGT
+1965 
-1972 YAEDCITPTSWF
+1972 
-1984 TTVWD
+1984 
-1989 MSKPTSRTNSPNT
+1989 
-2002 TIAFPGFGTNYR
+2002 
-2014 IDWEDVD
+2014 
-2021 DPTNPA
+2021 
-2027 KRGTVTVSTSSGS
+2027 
-2040 TSPYYLTVPS
+2040 
-2050 GTTKVRI
+2050 
-2057 KAHKASGAFDGFRHM
+2057 
-2072 PNDTN
+2072 
-2077 KTDNKRLIAVEQ
+2077 
-2089 WGTTKW
+2089 
-2095 GAIGLYFAF
+2095 
-2104 YRCENMDVTATDKPN
+2104 
-2119 LSQCNVLESV
+2119 
-2129 FLGCS
+2129 
-2134 SLVNTNGSISNWNTE
+2134 
-2149 NISTMGYIFNGATSF
+2149 
-2164 NQPLNNWNTA
+2164 
-2174 NVTIMNYMFAGAI
+2174 
-2187 SFNQPLNNW
+2187 
-2196 NTANVTNMDGMFLI
+2196 
-2210 AASFNKPLNSW
+2210 
-2221 NTAKVTSMSGMFSQA
+2221 
-2236 TSFNKPLNS
+2236 
-2245 WNTANVTNMGGMFAG
+2245 
-2260 ATSFNQPLNSWNTA
+2260 
-2274 KVSNMQSMF
+2274 
-2283 MGATSFNQRL
+2283 
-2293 DSFKINDITT
+2293 
-2303 MQNMLQGS
+2303 
-2311 GMSCENLSTTL
+2311 
-2322 DGWKTQATALGKNN
+2322 
-2336 INLGN
+2336 
-2341 ITTVP
+2341 
-2346 NIYNETG
+2346 
-2353 KAAINVLKNNHNWT
+2353 
-2367 IIGGRFAPD
+2367 
-2376 CVSPDYYVSMWDMSR
+2376 
-2391 PATTGT
+2391 
-2397 ATDLVTN
+2397 
-2404 LWGSSFRVEWKNL
+2404 NL

-2425 IATTTTTPYTITG
+2425 IATTTTEPYTITG

-2456 SSTFSKLAT
+2456 SSTLSKLSSASRCDV
-2465 MKGGG
+2465 K
-2470 YTTITDAQRLDSVTQ
+2470 RLDSVTQ
-2485 WGTNRWT
+2485 WGNNRWT
-2492 SLDSAFFLCSRMDVT
+2492 SLRDAFRNCTRMDVT
-2507 ATDVPDLRRVKD
+2507 ATDVPDLRGVKN
-2519 LSFMFGGCDSLVYNP
+2519 LHSMFMNCTSLVYNP
-2534 TINTWRTDS
+2534 TINTWRIDS
-2543 ITNMQ
+2543 IILLLNV
-2548 YMFGEDKKFNQP
+2548 FRGAKAFNQP
-2560 LGSWNTERVTNMH
+2560 LDNWNTENVTRMD
-2573 GMFQGTHNFDQD
+2573 GLFYGAE
-2585 IHNWNTGKVTDMSQ
+2585 S
-2599 MFLRAFKFN
+2599 FN
-2608 QPIGSWST
+2608 QPIG
-2616 ANVTGMGYMFA
+2616 G
-2627 FATSFNKPLY
+2627 
-2637 WNVEKVTDMT
+2637 WNVEKVSRMDN
-2647 SMFWGADA
+2647 MFHNAEA
-2655 FDQDLSYWTLKSV
+2655 FDQDLSGWTLKNV
-2668 TSAGDMFKADLNKGM
+2668 TDAIDMFSAPLNKGM
-2683 SCGNYSE
+2683 SCKNYSK

-2695 AINPLTKTGLNFL
+2695 VNNPLTYKGLNFP
-2708 GQDNRQYNMIGKE
+2708 GQDNRKYNIIGKE
-2721 SRDILTKPIAN
+2721 ARDILTKPIAN

-2739 SGDTYDKNCGI
+2739 TGDSEDTYCGI

-2757 VSTNIADNGNWQGGQ
+2757 ISTDITNVGNWQGGRV
-2772 HPGSSPILG
+2772 PASSPTLG
-2781 EFRATVAFDS
+2781 EFKETVAFGS
-2791 LAVRDMHIPSLPY
+2791 LAVHDMHIPSLPY
-2804 TPPGSTPN
+2804 TPPGSDPN
-2812 YIHFYSFGNLIN
+2812 VISFYSFGNFIN
-2824 NSNKKVVIEPN
+2824 KSNKKLVIEPN
-2835 GHLHINKWVF
+2835 GHLYIGGLVL
-2845 GSSTPAD
+2845 GSDSASK

-2885 MYSKASKSAV
+2885 MYSKAGREATAMT
-2895 SISWT
+2895 WT
-2900 DNIPGSPTHGQLISS
+2900 DNIPSSPTKDSLFSVQ
-2915 SYKWQ
+2915 YRWQ
-2920 YIGIPVDG
+2920 YIGIPVEG
-2928 EVVNAFYGSY
+2928 EYANAFYGSY
-2938 LRKYDETLNSTDHF
+2938 LRKYDETYNDPNHY
-2952 YGKWRKLGAD
+2952 YGKWRKLGAN
-2962 ETWQPLVPFAGY
+2962 ETWQTLVPFAGY

-3002 AAEVTAYTGTD
+3002 AAEVSAVPSSFTD
-3013 IHKKYYG
+3013 PRERRWE
-3020 LGQNIFGNSYTAALR
+3020 LGHNVFGNSYTSALNISNGKFFVDLEAR
-3035 IGDGR
+3035 YPIGHE
-3040 LSDAIG
+3040 
-3046 SKPIEKT
+3046 PIEGT
-3053 VYIYNTG
+3053 VYVYNTG
-3060 SIADWNGGSTLTGDG
+3060 SIADWAGGGTLG
-3075 SFLAVPANIAGSP
+3075 SGPGQYTAVPMHNATL
-3088 ELSAEYISSMQGFL
+3088 LSEQYISSMQGFM
-3102 LKFRN
+3102 LKFKEDTIRIN
-3107 DALTDNTGA
+3107 GVGS
-3116 PEKITIGLHN
+3116 PVKFRIGLTAPDFT
-3126 GSVEP
+3126 GVYP

-3141 PQAYPIHGFLKVGLT
+3141 PQADPSDKIHGYLKVGLT
-3156 SRRSVSSISLIEA
+3156 SRRSVSSVHLIEA

-3233 HRLDNHGELYLYD
+3233 HRLDNRGELYLYD

-3255 DTDTTVYD
+3255 DSDTTVYD

-3291 DEAAEDMSLYGYVD
+3291 EEAAEDMSLYGYVD
-3305 GRHTLVVNNHTAEA
+3305 GRHTLVVSNHTAEA

-3361 TRRATVKAITMK
+3361 VRRATVKAITMK

>member
-1 MKKAILF
+1 MKKVILF

-39 KPTNRTYNNPAS
+39 KPTNRTTNNPAS
-51 TIAVPTRGT
+51 TITVPTRGT
-60 NYTLYWEDVDQTTT
+60 NYTLYWEDVNQTTT
-74 NGILNISTPWSPYYL
+74 NGIVNISTPWMPYYL
-89 PVPSGTKKVRIK
+89 PVPSGTTKVRVK

-111 LFEAWSTDSKRLIA
+111 FFEAWNTDSKRLID
-125 VEQWGTNVWTNLVNA
+125 VEQWGTNVWTILAKA

-153 IPNLSACQNVSN
+153 VPDLSACQDVNY
-165 MFYNC
+165 MFSGC
-170 TSLVNGNGSISGW
+170 ESLVNANGSISGW

-191 RCMFYGA
+191 SGMFYGATAFNKPLNWNTANVTNMESMFYGA

-203 ALNNWN
+203 PLNWN
-209 TQSVTNMGSMFNGAA
+209 TANVTNMANMFASA
-224 AFNQP
+224 TSFNQP
-229 LNNWNTQNVTN
+229 LNWNTANVTNMGGMFYGATAFNKPLNFNTVNVTNMWGMFQNAFSFNQPLNWNTQNVAT
-240 MGYMFSSA
+240 MGYMF
-248 TAFNQAL
+248 
-255 NDWNTQSVTDMGG
+255 
-268 MFYSATAFNQP
+268 
-279 LNNWKTQNV
+279 
-288 TNMGYMFSG
+288 
-297 ATAFNQP
+297 
-304 IGNWNTQSVTN
+304 
-315 MSGMFAKGYGGVGNM
+315 AKSGYGVVGNM

-339 NTANVTGM
+339 STANVTDM
-347 SSMFDNNIVFN
+347 QSMFMNNIAFN
-358 QPIGNWNTQSVT
+358 QPIGT
-370 DMSSMFYRATAFN
+370 
-383 QPLSNWN
+383 
-390 TQSVTNMK
+390 
-398 EMFYGATAFN
+398 
-408 KPIGNWNTANVNI
+408 WNTA
-421 MTNMFNGAVA
+421 
-431 FNKPIGNWNTQSV
+431 KV
-444 TNMSGMFSG
+444 TNMSWMFYGSTSFNQQLNWSTAKVTNMSYMFGGATSFNKNISGWDVSKVNNMSWMFEGATSFNQQLNSWNTGSVVLMDGMFTG
-453 ATAFNQDLSSWDVS
+453 ANSFNQDLSGWDVS
-467 KVTDMSY
+467 KVTNMSY
-474 MFSGA
+474 MFSQN

-487 GWGNKMKNVANIKW
+487 GWGNKMKNVTNIKE
-501 MFQGARA
+501 MFKGATA
-508 FNQSLEG
+508 FNQSLED

-529 ILFGSGMQCQNLTA
+529 MLFSSGMQCQNLTA
-543 TLNGWAK
+543 TLDGWAK
-550 NSEFNPSTIGNTI
+550 NGEFNPSTIGNTI

-592 EAGYY
+592 EIGYY
-597 FQDCDGINFDQYTIK
+597 AQDCDGINFDQYTIK

-636 TNFSVTYTDVS
+636 ANFSVTYTDVS

-716 KDAFKGCTGLTHISA
+716 KDAFKGCTGLAHLSA

-749 CTGLTVVPN
+749 CTGLTAVQS

-777 ISFNQSLNR
+777 IVFNQSLNH

-791 IADFSGMFS
+791 ITDFSGMFS
-800 GATAFDR
+800 GATAFDHS
-807 PLGEWNLGGITD
+807 LGEWNLGGVTD

-826 MLDNSGMSCASYKE
+826 MFDNSGISCASYKE
-840 TLIGWSMRSSTPNNI
+840 TLTGWSMRSSTPNNI

-861 VNYGNG
+861 VNYGDG

-910 TTRTIDLLDIQ
+910 TTRTIGSPLDIA

-941 NGTLTGLSGNNIRVT
+941 NGTLTGLSGTRSNPLMVT

-964 RLKATIGSDPI
+964 RLKATIGNDPS
-975 LSMGWS
+975 LSMNNNG
-981 SPDAGRLI
+981 DAGRLI
-989 YVEQWGN
+989 YLEQWGN
-996 SPWKTLNGA
+996 AAWKSLASA
-1005 FLSARNMKI
+1005 FFQARNMKVL
-1014 PATDIP
+1014 ATDIP

-1032 YNGPMQSMFNGCS
+1032 YNVTMVNMFIECS
-1045 SLTIVPSINSWNM
+1045 SLTMVPSINSWSM
-1058 PSAVKK
+1058 PSGVKSIS
-1064 LQYMFQGATSFNQD
+1064 YMFAGATSFNQD

-1086 ITDMSYM
+1086 ITDMSNM
-1093 FKEATSFNSP
+1093 FQGATSFNSP

-1109 VSNVTDMSYM
+1109 VSNVTKMEYM

-1136 SVTSMHSMF
+1136 SVTDMSNMF

-1162 ANVGNYSY
+1162 ANIGNYSY
-1170 MFQEASSFD
+1170 MFEGASSFD

-1191 YGDILF
+1191 YGDVMF
-1197 ERSGMGCEN
+1197 DRSGMGCEN

-1228 GENCL
+1228 GQNCL

-1272 WSVPNTNTNGDT
+1272 WSVPNTNTNRDT
-1284 LTINAIGANFTVVW
+1284 LTINAIGTNFTVVW
-1298 EAIDSTQNP
+1298 EAIDSTQYP
-1307 PAYTAGIDTAA
+1307 PRYEAGFDTAA

-1329 NSWQKVSVPGT
+1329 INAWNKARVPGT

-1357 PGAHSIALTSVDH
+1357 PGVDPIKLVSVDH

-1380 SAFIGCE
+1380 SAFFWAE

-1392 ATDVPDL
+1392 ATDAPDL

-1418 TDVHDKI
+1418 SDVHDKI

-1595 FNQPLDNWKPFAST
+1595 FDQPLGKWKPFSST
-1609 MMGEMFGYSGMSC
+1609 MMGEMFGHSGMSC
-1622 ENYSSTLYSWAQN
+1622 ANYSGTLYGWAQN

-1647 QHNMKYG
+1647 QHNMKYN
-1654 RIGKYARE
+1654 RRGKYAR
-1662 LIANKKNWQF
+1662 NKITTAKNWTFGQ
-1672 ADDTFD
+1672 DTEDLTCGSGVPFPTD
-1678 FSCSV
+1678 YVS
-1683 IGKVIPSDF
+1683 
-1692 VTEWDMSKPAKDT
+1692 EWDLSQPAYGT

-1713 FTNFLG
+1713 KTNLWG
-1719 TNFVVEYINLADPT
+1719 TNFVVEWL
-1733 DKGIVTNANGTLSTP
+1733 
-1748 FELTGLRANAKYRL
+1748 
-1762 IAYANPGVPG
+1762 
-1772 SVFTELN
+1772 
-1779 AINSDSKRLTK
+1779 
-1790 VNQWGINVWTF
+1790 
-1801 LSNAFRFCENMDVT
+1801 
-1815 ATDTPNL
+1815 
-1822 SACQNLNAMFTS
+1822 NLN
-1834 CASLVNANGSISG
+1834 
-1847 WNTQNVTSMG
+1847 
-1857 AMFAGATSFNKP
+1857 
-1869 LNFNTKKVTHMG
+1869 
-1881 LMFQGATSFNQPLD
+1881 
-1895 SFKINAISYM
+1895 
-1905 SDMFKDCGMSCENLS
+1905 
-1920 STLDSWKTQAAALNK
+1920 
-1935 NNVPLGD
+1935 
-1942 ISTVS
+1942 
-1947 NAYNQTGQAAIT
+1947 
-1959 ALQARS
+1959 
-1965 WTITGGT
+1965 
-1972 YAEDCITPTSWF
+1972 
-1984 TTVWD
+1984 
-1989 MSKPTSRTNSPNT
+1989 
-2002 TIAFPGFGTNYR
+2002 
-2014 IDWEDVD
+2014 
-2021 DPTNPA
+2021 
-2027 KRGTVTVSTSSGS
+2027 
-2040 TSPYYLTVPS
+2040 
-2050 GTTKVRI
+2050 
-2057 KAHKASGAFDGFRHM
+2057 
-2072 PNDTN
+2072 
-2077 KTDNKRLIAVEQ
+2077 
-2089 WGTTKW
+2089 
-2095 GAIGLYFAF
+2095 
-2104 YRCENMDVTATDKPN
+2104 
-2119 LSQCNVLESV
+2119 
-2129 FLGCS
+2129 
-2134 SLVNTNGSISNWNTE
+2134 
-2149 NISTMGYIFNGATSF
+2149 
-2164 NQPLNNWNTA
+2164 
-2174 NVTIMNYMFAGAI
+2174 
-2187 SFNQPLNNW
+2187 
-2196 NTANVTNMDGMFLI
+2196 
-2210 AASFNKPLNSW
+2210 
-2221 NTAKVTSMSGMFSQA
+2221 
-2236 TSFNKPLNS
+2236 
-2245 WNTANVTNMGGMFAG
+2245 
-2260 ATSFNQPLNSWNTA
+2260 
-2274 KVSNMQSMF
+2274 
-2283 MGATSFNQRL
+2283 
-2293 DSFKINDITT
+2293 
-2303 MQNMLQGS
+2303 
-2311 GMSCENLSTTL
+2311 
-2322 DGWKTQATALGKNN
+2322 
-2336 INLGN
+2336 
-2341 ITTVP
+2341 
-2346 NIYNETG
+2346 
-2353 KAAINVLKNNHNWT
+2353 
-2367 IIGGRFAPD
+2367 
-2376 CVSPDYYVSMWDMSR
+2376 
-2391 PATTGT
+2391 
-2397 ATDLVTN
+2397 
-2404 LWGSSFRVEWKNL
+2404 
-2417 DDGTTGAA
+2417 DGTTGAA
-2425 IATTTTTPYTITG
+2425 TVTTTTEPYTITG

-2456 SSTFSKLAT
+2456 SSILSKLST
-2465 MKGGG
+2465 TVGGS
-2470 YTTITDAQRLDSVTQ
+2470 YSTDAKRLDSVTQ

-2492 SLDSAFFLCSRMDVT
+2492 SLEGAFRNCIRMDVT
-2507 ATDVPDLRRVKD
+2507 ATDVPNLHGVND
-2519 LSFMFGGCDSLVYNP
+2519 LSNMFNDCDSLVYNP

-2543 ITNMQ
+2543 ITNI
-2548 YMFGEDKKFNQP
+2548 EA
-2560 LGSWNTERVTNMH
+2560 
-2573 GMFQGTHNFDQD
+2573 
-2585 IHNWNTGKVTDMSQ
+2585 
-2599 MFLRAFKFN
+2599 MFLDAKKFN
-2608 QPIGSWST
+2608 QPIGSWNTENVTNMSRVFYRATSFNQDISGWNTSNVTTMQSMFYLAEAFNQPIGGWNT
-2616 ANVTGMGYMFA
+2616 ANVTSMWGMFKDAKVFNRDISGWNTSNVTTMLSMFYSAKA
-2627 FATSFNKPLY
+2627 FNQDIGN
-2637 WNVEKVTDMT
+2637 WNVEKVTSTDY
-2647 SMFWGADA
+2647 MFSDAEA
-2655 FDQDLSYWTLKSV
+2655 FDQDLSRWTLKNVSGV
-2668 TSAGDMFKADLNKGM
+2668 VYMFNSPLNKGM
-2683 SCGNYSE
+2683 SCGNYSK

-2695 AINPLTKTGLNFL
+2695 ANNPLTKTGLNFI
-2708 GQDNRQYNMIGKE
+2708 GQLNRNYNIIGKE

-2739 SGDTYDKNCGI
+2739 IGDTYDQYCGI
-2750 DYVWTGA
+2750 YMWTGA
-2757 VSTNIADNGNWQGGQ
+2757 VSTDITDHANWQGGRRAE
-2772 HPGSSPILG
+2772 SSPILG
-2781 EFRATVAFDS
+2781 EFKETVAFDS
-2791 LAVRDMHIPSLPY
+2791 LAVHDMHIPSLPY
-2804 TPPGSTPN
+2804 TPPGSDPN
-2812 YIHFYSFGNLIN
+2812 VISFYSFGNFIN
-2824 NSNKKVVIEPN
+2824 KSNKKLVIEPN
-2835 GHLHINKWVF
+2835 GHLYIGGLVLGSDSANK
-2845 GSSTPAD
+2845 A
-2852 VDKIVIKADN
+2852 DKIVVKADN
-2862 TRPNGSLILA
+2862 TRPNGTLILA

-2885 MYSKASKSAV
+2885 MYSKASKS
-2895 SISWT
+2895 SSPISWT
-2900 DNIPGSPTHGQLISS
+2900 DNIPGSPTHGQSISS

-2920 YIGIPVDG
+2920 YIGIPVEG

-3060 SIADWNGGSTLTGDG
+3060 SIADWNGGTKTTGDG

-3141 PQAYPIHGFLKVGLT
+3141 PQADSSDKIHGYLKVGLT
-3156 SRRSVSSISLIEA
+3156 SRRSVSSISLVEA

-3216 FGIVNNGD
+3216 FGIFNNGD

-3255 DTDTTVYD
+3255 DADTTVYD

-3361 TRRATVKAITMK
+3361 VRRATVKAITMK

>member
-51 TIAVPTRGT
+51 TIAIPIRGT

-74 NGILNISTPWSPYYL
+74 NGIVNISTPWSPYYL
-89 PVPSGTKKVRIK
+89 PVPSGTTKVRVK

-111 LFEAWSTDSKRLIA
+111 FFEAAWNTDYKRLIA
-125 VEQWGTNVWTNLVNA
+125 VEQWGTNAWTNLAKA
-140 FKDYPNMDVTATD
+140 FKDYSNMDVTATD
-153 IPNLSACQNVSN
+153 IPNLSACQDVSN
-165 MFYNC
+165 MFENC

-183 QTANVTNM
+183 QTANITNM
-191 RCMFYGA
+191 RGMFYGA
-198 AAFNQ
+198 AVFNQ
-203 ALNNWN
+203 PLNNWN
-209 TQSVTNMGSMFNGAA
+209 TQSVTNMSGMFYGAAAFNQPLNNWNIQSVTNMSSMFNGAA

-229 LNNWNTQNVTN
+229 LNNWNTQSVTD
-240 MGYMFSSA
+240 MSYMFSGA

-255 NDWNTQSVTDMGG
+255 NNWHTQSVTNMSG
-268 MFYSATAFNQP
+268 MFNGATAFNQA
-279 LNNWKTQNV
+279 LNNWNTQSV
-288 TNMGYMFSG
+288 TNMGYMFNG

-315 MSGMFAKGYGGVGNM
+315 MGGMFAKGYGGVGNM
-330 SFNQDISSW
+330 SFNQDISGW
-339 NTANVTGM
+339 NTANVT
-347 SSMFDNNIVFN
+347 SMYNMFYSNIVFN

-431 FNKPIGNWNTQSV
+431 FNQPIGNWNTQSV
-444 TNMSGMFSG
+444 IGMDNMFYG
-453 ATAFNQDLSSWDVS
+453 ATAFNQDLSGWDVS
-467 KVTDMSY
+467 KVTNMSY

-487 GWGNKMKNVANIKW
+487 GWGNKMKNVTNIKW

-508 FNQSLEG
+508 FNQSLED
-515 WVLNSGLSRVSTEK
+515 WVLNSGLSRSNTEK

-575 ARGIMR
+575 ARSIMR

-597 FQDCDGINFDQYTIK
+597 YQDCDGINYDQYTIK
-612 VDTRRDATGGAT
+612 VDTRRDATGAAT
-624 PTNRAININVVG
+624 PTNRVINTNVVG
-636 TNFSVTYTDVS
+636 TNFSIKYTEVG
-647 NPWNTGTVAGLN
+647 NPWNSNIINGLN

-665 LPSAGTYKISVF
+665 LPSAGTYIIGVF

-716 KDAFKGCTGLTHISA
+716 KDAFKGCTGLTHLSA

-749 CTGLTVVPN
+749 CTGLTTVPS

-777 ISFNQSLNR
+777 TAFNQHLNR

-800 GATAFDR
+800 GATAFDYS
-807 PLGEWNLGGITD
+807 LGEWNLGGVTD

-826 MLDNSGMSCASYKE
+826 MFDNSGISCASYKE
-840 TLIGWSMRSSTPNNI
+840 TLAGWNMKSSTPSNI

-867 AAAIRTNLQTNKS
+867 AATIRTNLQTNKS

-910 TTRTIDLLDIQ
+910 TTRTTGSPLDIA
-921 TNICGNNVTIYWEEV
+921 TNIQGSNVTIDWEEV
-936 GNTSN
+936 GNPAN
-941 NGTLTGLSGNNIRVT
+941 NGTLTGLSGTPSNPLMVT

-964 RLKATIGSDPI
+964 RLKATIGTDPV
-975 LSMGWS
+975 LNLGWS
-981 SPDAGRLI
+981 NGDAGRLI
-989 YVEQWGN
+989 YLEQWG
-996 SPWKTLNGA
+996 SAVWKSLNAA
-1005 FLSARNMKI
+1005 FLKARNMKVL
-1014 PATDIP
+1014 ATDIP
-1020 NLTQLSDLNPYP
+1020 NLTQLSDLNPY
-1032 YNGPMQSMFNGCS
+1032 NGAMQSMFQECS
-1045 SLTIVPSINSWNM
+1045 SLTMVPSINSWSM
-1058 PSAVKK
+1058 PSDVKSI
-1064 LQYMFQGATSFNQD
+1064 QSMFQGATSFNQD

-1086 ITDMSYM
+1086 ITNMSNL
-1093 FKEATSFNSP
+1093 FQGATSFNSP
-1103 LLWGGK
+1103 LLWGSK
-1109 VSNVTDMSYM
+1109 VSNVTNMQNV
-1119 FQGATSFNQ
+1119 FNGATSFNQ
-1128 DISGWDVS
+1128 DITGWDVS
-1136 SVTSMHSMF
+1136 SVTDMDGMF
-1145 QGATSF
+1145 REATSF
-1151 NQPIGLWGSKT
+1151 NQPIGLWDSKT
-1162 ANVGNYSY
+1162 ANVANYSV
-1170 MFQEASSFD
+1170 MFQKASSFD

-1191 YGDILF
+1191 YGDGMF
-1197 ERSGMGCEN
+1197 ERSGMRCEN

-1215 AQTAFIP
+1215 AQTSFIP
-1222 TGHFYA
+1222 QAHFYA
-1228 GENCL
+1228 GDNCL
-1233 LPLNAA
+1233 LPLNVA

-1272 WSVPNTNTNGDT
+1272 WQVPNTNTYQDT
-1284 LTINAIGANFTVVW
+1284 LTINAIGTNFTVVW
-1298 EAIDSTQNP
+1298 EAIDSTQYP

-1318 NASPGHPYTLR
+1318 NASPGHPYTLK
-1329 NSWQKVSVPGT
+1329 NKYGQKVSVPGV

-1345 FAGNGTLTGLYM
+1345 FPGNGTLTGLYM

-1392 ATDVPDL
+1392 ATDTPDL
-1399 SEVTGASGL
+1399 SEVTGNDGL
-1408 DGMFELCGNM
+1408 KYMFWGCMAM
-1418 TDVHDKI
+1418 TDLHDKI
-1425 GTWDVSKIKSM
+1425 GTWDVSTIKN
-1436 KATFK
+1436 
-1441 TAARFNRNINSW
+1441 TAGMFGMASAFNRNIGSW
-1453 NVSAVTNMSGM
+1453 
-1464 FDNAYSFNQPLADW
+1464 D
-1478 NVSNVTDMSSMFIRA
+1478 VSNVTDMSSMFIRA
-1493 AKFNQPI
+1493 ATFNQPI

-1510 MSSMFARTDAFN
+1510 MSAMFSHAAAFN
-1522 QPIGS
+1522 QPIGG
-1527 WNVGAVTNMSGMF
+1527 WNVSKVTDMRSMF
-1540 DDAKAFNKPL
+1540 DGAAAFNRPL
-1550 NDWNVSKVTNM
+1550 NDWNVSKVTSM
-1561 NLMFNT
+1561 HTMFNT
-1567 AIAFN
+1567 ALAFN

-1595 FNQPLDNWKPFAST
+1595 FDQPLGKWKPFAST
-1609 MMGEMFGYSGMSC
+1609 MMGEMFGHSGMSC
-1622 ENYSSTLYSWAQN
+1622 ANYSGTLYGWAQN

-1647 QHNMKYG
+1647 QHNMKYN
-1654 RIGKYARE
+1654 RRGKYAR
-1662 LIANKKNWQF
+1662 NKLTTAKNWTFGQ
-1672 ADDTFD
+1672 DTEDLTCGSGMAFPTD
-1678 FSCSV
+1678 YVS
-1683 IGKVIPSDF
+1683 
-1692 VTEWDMSKPAKDT
+1692 EWDLSQPAYGT

-1713 FTNFLG
+1713 KTNLWG
-1719 TNFVVEYINLADPT
+1719 TNFVVEWL
-1733 DKGIVTNANGTLSTP
+1733 
-1748 FELTGLRANAKYRL
+1748 
-1762 IAYANPGVPG
+1762 
-1772 SVFTELN
+1772 
-1779 AINSDSKRLTK
+1779 
-1790 VNQWGINVWTF
+1790 
-1801 LSNAFRFCENMDVT
+1801 
-1815 ATDTPNL
+1815 
-1822 SACQNLNAMFTS
+1822 
-1834 CASLVNANGSISG
+1834 
-1847 WNTQNVTSMG
+1847 
-1857 AMFAGATSFNKP
+1857 
-1869 LNFNTKKVTHMG
+1869 
-1881 LMFQGATSFNQPLD
+1881 
-1895 SFKINAISYM
+1895 
-1905 SDMFKDCGMSCENLS
+1905 
-1920 STLDSWKTQAAALNK
+1920 
-1935 NNVPLGD
+1935 
-1942 ISTVS
+1942 
-1947 NAYNQTGQAAIT
+1947 
-1959 ALQARS
+1959 
-1965 WTITGGT
+1965 
-1972 YAEDCITPTSWF
+1972 
-1984 TTVWD
+1984 
-1989 MSKPTSRTNSPNT
+1989 
-2002 TIAFPGFGTNYR
+2002 
-2014 IDWEDVD
+2014 
-2021 DPTNPA
+2021 
-2027 KRGTVTVSTSSGS
+2027 
-2040 TSPYYLTVPS
+2040 
-2050 GTTKVRI
+2050 
-2057 KAHKASGAFDGFRHM
+2057 
-2072 PNDTN
+2072 
-2077 KTDNKRLIAVEQ
+2077 
-2089 WGTTKW
+2089 
-2095 GAIGLYFAF
+2095 
-2104 YRCENMDVTATDKPN
+2104 
-2119 LSQCNVLESV
+2119 
-2129 FLGCS
+2129 
-2134 SLVNTNGSISNWNTE
+2134 
-2149 NISTMGYIFNGATSF
+2149 
-2164 NQPLNNWNTA
+2164 
-2174 NVTIMNYMFAGAI
+2174 
-2187 SFNQPLNNW
+2187 
-2196 NTANVTNMDGMFLI
+2196 
-2210 AASFNKPLNSW
+2210 
-2221 NTAKVTSMSGMFSQA
+2221 
-2236 TSFNKPLNS
+2236 
-2245 WNTANVTNMGGMFAG
+2245 
-2260 ATSFNQPLNSWNTA
+2260 
-2274 KVSNMQSMF
+2274 
-2283 MGATSFNQRL
+2283 
-2293 DSFKINDITT
+2293 
-2303 MQNMLQGS
+2303 
-2311 GMSCENLSTTL
+2311 
-2322 DGWKTQATALGKNN
+2322 
-2336 INLGN
+2336 
-2341 ITTVP
+2341 
-2346 NIYNETG
+2346 
-2353 KAAINVLKNNHNWT
+2353 
-2367 IIGGRFAPD
+2367 
-2376 CVSPDYYVSMWDMSR
+2376 
-2391 PATTGT
+2391 
-2397 ATDLVTN
+2397 
-2404 LWGSSFRVEWKNL
+2404 NL

-2425 IATTTTTPYTITG
+2425 IATTTTEPYTITG

-2456 SSTFSKLAT
+2456 SSILSKLST
-2465 MKGGG
+2465 TVGGS
-2470 YTTITDAQRLDSVTQ
+2470 YSTDAKRLDSVTQ

-2492 SLDSAFFLCSRMDVT
+2492 SLEGAFRNCIRMDVT
-2507 ATDVPDLRRVKD
+2507 ATDVPNLHGVND
-2519 LSFMFGGCDSLVYNP
+2519 LSNMFNDCDSLVYNP

-2543 ITNMQ
+2543 ITNI
-2548 YMFGEDKKFNQP
+2548 EA
-2560 LGSWNTERVTNMH
+2560 
-2573 GMFQGTHNFDQD
+2573 
-2585 IHNWNTGKVTDMSQ
+2585 
-2599 MFLRAFKFN
+2599 MFLDAKKFN
-2608 QPIGSWST
+2608 QPIGSWNTENVTNMSRVFYRATSFNQDISGWNTSNVTTMQSMFYLAEAFNQPIGGWNT
-2616 ANVTGMGYMFA
+2616 ANVTSMWGMFKDAKVFNRDISGWNTSNVTTMLSMFYSAKA
-2627 FATSFNKPLY
+2627 FNQDIGN
-2637 WNVEKVTDMT
+2637 WNVEKVTSTDY
-2647 SMFWGADA
+2647 MFSSAEA
-2655 FDQDLSYWTLKSV
+2655 FDQDLSRWTLKNVSGV
-2668 TSAGDMFKADLNKGM
+2668 VYMFNSPLNKGM
-2683 SCGNYSE
+2683 SCGNYSK

-2695 AINPLTKTGLNFL
+2695 ANNPLTKTGLNFI
-2708 GQDNRQYNMIGKE
+2708 GQLNRNYNIIGKE
-2721 SRDILTKPIAN
+2721 ARDILTKPIAN
-2732 GGKGWTI
+2732 GGKGWI
-2739 SGDTYDKNCGI
+2739 INGDTYDQYCGI
-2750 DYVWTGA
+2750 YMWTGA
-2757 VSTNIADNGNWQGGQ
+2757 VSTDITDHANWRGGLRAE
-2772 HPGSSPILG
+2772 SSPILG
-2781 EFRATVAFDS
+2781 EFKETVAFDS
-2791 LAVRDMHIPSLPY
+2791 LAVHDMHIPSLPY
-2804 TPPGSTPN
+2804 TPPGSDPN
-2812 YIHFYSFGNLIN
+2812 VISFYSFGNFIN
-2824 NSNKKVVIEPN
+2824 KSNKKLVIEPN
-2835 GHLHINKWVF
+2835 GHLYIGGLVLGSDSANK
-2845 GSSTPAD
+2845 A
-2852 VDKIVIKADN
+2852 DKIVVKADN
-2862 TRPNGSLILA
+2862 TRPNGTLILA

-2885 MYSKASKSAV
+2885 MYSKASKSATP
-2895 SISWT
+2895 ISWT
-2900 DNIPGSPTHGQLISS
+2900 DNIPGSPTHGQSISS

-2920 YIGIPVDG
+2920 YIGIPVEG
-2928 EVVNAFYGSY
+2928 EIVNAFYGSY
-2938 LRKYDETLNSTDHF
+2938 VRKYDETLNSTDHF

-3107 DALTDNTGA
+3107 DALTNNTGA
-3116 PEKITIGLHN
+3116 PEKITIGLRN
-3126 GSVEP
+3126 GGVEP

-3141 PQAYPIHGFLKVGLT
+3141 PQADPIHGFLKVGLT

-3216 FGIVNNGD
+3216 FGIFNNGD

-3233 HRLDNHGELYLYD
+3233 HRLDNRGELYLYD

-3255 DTDTTVYD
+3255 DADTTVYD

-3291 DEAAEDMSLYGYVD
+3291 DEVADDMSLYGYVD

-3326 VSGKAVYTS
+3326 VSGKVVYTS

>member
-125 VEQWGTNVWTNLVNA
+125 VEQWGTNVWTNLANA

-153 IPNLSACQNVSN
+153 VPNLSACQNVSN

-183 QTANVTNM
+183 QTANITNM
-191 RCMFYGA
+191 RGMFSGAAAFNQALNNWSTQSVTDMGFMFYGA
-198 AAFNQ
+198 TAFNQ

-209 TQSVTNMGSMFNGAA
+209 TQSVTNMRGMFYSAA

-229 LNNWNTQNVTN
+229 LNNWNTQSVTD
-240 MGYMFSSA
+240 MGYMFYSA

-315 MSGMFAKGYGGVGNM
+315 MNGMFAKGYGGVGNM

-347 SSMFDNNIVFN
+347 SSMFYNNIVFN

-370 DMSSMFYRATAFN
+370 DMSSMFSGATAFN

-398 EMFYGATAFN
+398 EMFNGATAFN

-431 FNKPIGNWNTQSV
+431 FNQPIGNWNTQSV
-444 TNMSGMFSG
+444 TNMSGMFFG

-487 GWGNKMKNVANIKW
+487 GWGNKMKNVTDIRW

-515 WVLNSGLSRVSTEK
+515 WVLNSSLSRSNTEK

-550 NSEFNPSTIGNTI
+550 NSEFNPASVGKTI

-592 EAGYY
+592 EIGYY
-597 FQDCDGINFDQYTIK
+597 VQDCDGINFDQYTIK

-624 PTNRAININVVG
+624 PTNRVININVVG

-703 DVVNWSNIKWQSL
+703 DVVNWGNIKWQSL
-716 KDAFKGCTGLTHISA
+716 KDAFKGCTGLAHLSA

-749 CTGLTVVPN
+749 CTGLTVVPS

-777 ISFNQSLNR
+777 ISFNQSLNY

-880 WTFVGDLL
+880 WTFVGDQL
-888 SAGCDGADASG
+888 SAGCDGVDASG
-899 RYITVWDTRIP
+899 RYISVWDTRIP

-1020 NLTQLSDLNPYP
+1020 NLTQLSDLNPY
-1032 YNGPMQSMFNGCS
+1032 NGAMQSMFQGCT
-1045 SLTIVPSINSWNM
+1045 SLTIVPSINSWSM
-1058 PSAVKK
+1058 PSGVKK
-1064 LQYMFQGATSFNQD
+1064 INNMFQGATSFNQD

-1086 ITDMSYM
+1086 ITDMSNL
-1093 FKEATSFNSP
+1093 FQGATSFNSP

-1109 VSNVTDMSYM
+1109 VSNVTNMLYM
-1119 FQGATSFNQ
+1119 FAEATSFNQ
-1128 DISGWDVS
+1128 DITGWDVS
-1136 SVTSMHSMF
+1136 SVTDMGNMF
-1145 QGATSF
+1145 DGATSF

-1162 ANVGNYSY
+1162 ANVDNYSF
-1170 MFQEASSFD
+1170 MFQKASSFD

-1191 YGDILF
+1191 YGDGIF

-1222 TGHFYA
+1222 QAHFYA

-1272 WSVPNTNTNGDT
+1272 WSVPNTNTNQDT
-1284 LTINAIGANFTVVW
+1284 LTINAIGTNFTVLW
-1298 EAIDSTQNP
+1298 EAIDSTQYP
-1307 PAYTAGIDTAA
+1307 PRYEAGIDTAA
-1318 NASPGHPYTLR
+1318 NASPGHPYTLK
-1329 NSWQKVSVPGT
+1329 NKYGQKVSVPGV

-1345 FAGNGTLTGLYM
+1345 FPGNGTLTGLYM
-1357 PGAHSIALTSVDH
+1357 PGVDPIKLVSVDH

-1380 SAFIGCE
+1380 SAFYSCE

-1392 ATDVPDL
+1392 ATDAPDL

-1408 DGMFELCGNM
+1408 DGMFYLCANM
-1418 TDVHDKI
+1418 SDVHDKI

-1436 KATFK
+1436 KGMFH
-1441 TAARFNRNINSW
+1441 TAGRFNRNINSW

-1595 FNQPLDNWKPFAST
+1595 FDQPLGKWKPFSST
-1609 MMGEMFGYSGMSC
+1609 MMGEMFGNSGMSC
-1622 ENYSSTLYSWAQN
+1622 ANYSGTLYGWAQN

-1647 QHNMKYG
+1647 QHNMKYN
-1654 RIGKYARE
+1654 RRGKYAR
-1662 LIANKKNWQF
+1662 NKITAAKNWTFGQ
-1672 ADDTFD
+1672 DTEDLTCGSGVAFPTD
-1678 FSCSV
+1678 YVS
-1683 IGKVIPSDF
+1683 
-1692 VTEWDMSKPAKDT
+1692 EWDLSQPAQGT

-1713 FTNFLG
+1713 KTNLWG
-1719 TNFVVEYINLADPT
+1719 TNFVVEWL
-1733 DKGIVTNANGTLSTP
+1733 
-1748 FELTGLRANAKYRL
+1748 
-1762 IAYANPGVPG
+1762 
-1772 SVFTELN
+1772 
-1779 AINSDSKRLTK
+1779 
-1790 VNQWGINVWTF
+1790 
-1801 LSNAFRFCENMDVT
+1801 
-1815 ATDTPNL
+1815 
-1822 SACQNLNAMFTS
+1822 NLN
-1834 CASLVNANGSISG
+1834 
-1847 WNTQNVTSMG
+1847 
-1857 AMFAGATSFNKP
+1857 
-1869 LNFNTKKVTHMG
+1869 
-1881 LMFQGATSFNQPLD
+1881 
-1895 SFKINAISYM
+1895 
-1905 SDMFKDCGMSCENLS
+1905 
-1920 STLDSWKTQAAALNK
+1920 
-1935 NNVPLGD
+1935 
-1942 ISTVS
+1942 
-1947 NAYNQTGQAAIT
+1947 
-1959 ALQARS
+1959 
-1965 WTITGGT
+1965 
-1972 YAEDCITPTSWF
+1972 
-1984 TTVWD
+1984 
-1989 MSKPTSRTNSPNT
+1989 
-2002 TIAFPGFGTNYR
+2002 
-2014 IDWEDVD
+2014 
-2021 DPTNPA
+2021 
-2027 KRGTVTVSTSSGS
+2027 
-2040 TSPYYLTVPS
+2040 
-2050 GTTKVRI
+2050 
-2057 KAHKASGAFDGFRHM
+2057 
-2072 PNDTN
+2072 
-2077 KTDNKRLIAVEQ
+2077 
-2089 WGTTKW
+2089 
-2095 GAIGLYFAF
+2095 
-2104 YRCENMDVTATDKPN
+2104 
-2119 LSQCNVLESV
+2119 
-2129 FLGCS
+2129 
-2134 SLVNTNGSISNWNTE
+2134 
-2149 NISTMGYIFNGATSF
+2149 
-2164 NQPLNNWNTA
+2164 
-2174 NVTIMNYMFAGAI
+2174 
-2187 SFNQPLNNW
+2187 
-2196 NTANVTNMDGMFLI
+2196 
-2210 AASFNKPLNSW
+2210 
-2221 NTAKVTSMSGMFSQA
+2221 
-2236 TSFNKPLNS
+2236 
-2245 WNTANVTNMGGMFAG
+2245 
-2260 ATSFNQPLNSWNTA
+2260 
-2274 KVSNMQSMF
+2274 
-2283 MGATSFNQRL
+2283 
-2293 DSFKINDITT
+2293 
-2303 MQNMLQGS
+2303 
-2311 GMSCENLSTTL
+2311 
-2322 DGWKTQATALGKNN
+2322 
-2336 INLGN
+2336 
-2341 ITTVP
+2341 
-2346 NIYNETG
+2346 
-2353 KAAINVLKNNHNWT
+2353 
-2367 IIGGRFAPD
+2367 
-2376 CVSPDYYVSMWDMSR
+2376 
-2391 PATTGT
+2391 
-2397 ATDLVTN
+2397 
-2404 LWGSSFRVEWKNL
+2404 
-2417 DDGTTGAA
+2417 DGTTGAA
-2425 IATTTTTPYTITG
+2425 TVTTTTVPYTITG

-2443 RYRVVAYADPSNP
+2443 RYRVIAYADPSNP
-2456 SSTFSKLAT
+2456 SSTLSKLSTTA
-2465 MKGGG
+2465 GGS
-2470 YTTITDAQRLDSVTQ
+2470 YSADAKRLDSVTQ

-2492 SLDSAFFLCSRMDVT
+2492 SLEGAFRNCIRMDVT
-2507 ATDVPDLRRVKD
+2507 ATDVPNLHGVND
-2519 LSFMFGGCDSLVYNP
+2519 LSNMFNDCDSLVYNP

-2543 ITNMQ
+2543 ITNI
-2548 YMFGEDKKFNQP
+2548 EA
-2560 LGSWNTERVTNMH
+2560 
-2573 GMFQGTHNFDQD
+2573 
-2585 IHNWNTGKVTDMSQ
+2585 
-2599 MFLRAFKFN
+2599 MFLDAKKFN
-2608 QPIGSWST
+2608 QPIGSWNTENVTNMSRVFYRATSFNQDISGWNTSNVTTMQSMFYLAEAFNQPIGGWNT
-2616 ANVTGMGYMFA
+2616 ANVTSMWGMFKDAKVFNRDISGWNTSKVTTMLSMFYSAKA
-2627 FATSFNKPLY
+2627 FNQDIGN
-2637 WNVEKVTDMT
+2637 WNVEKVTSTDY
-2647 SMFWGADA
+2647 MFSDAEA
-2655 FDQDLSYWTLKSV
+2655 FDQDLSRWTLKNVSGV
-2668 TSAGDMFKADLNKGM
+2668 VYMFNAPLNKGM
-2683 SCGNYSE
+2683 SCGNYSK

-2695 AINPLTKTGLNFL
+2695 SNNPLTKTGLNFI
-2708 GQDNRQYNMIGKE
+2708 GQLHRNYNIIGKE

-2739 SGDTYDKNCGI
+2739 NGDTYDQYCGI
-2750 DYVWTGA
+2750 YMWTGA
-2757 VSTNIADNGNWQGGQ
+2757 VSTDITDHANWQGGRRAE
-2772 HPGSSPILG
+2772 SSPILG
-2781 EFRATVAFDS
+2781 EFKETVAFDS
-2791 LAVRDMHIPSLPY
+2791 LAVHDMHIPSLPY
-2804 TPPGSTPN
+2804 TPPGSDPN
-2812 YIHFYSFGNLIN
+2812 VISFYSFGNFIN
-2824 NSNKKVVIEPN
+2824 KSNKKLVIEPN
-2835 GHLHINKWVF
+2835 GHLYIGGLVLGSDSANK
-2845 GSSTPAD
+2845 A
-2852 VDKIVIKADN
+2852 DKIVVKADN
-2862 TRPNGSLILA
+2862 TRPNGTLILA

-2885 MYSKASKSAV
+2885 MYSKASKSATP
-2895 SISWT
+2895 ISWT
-2900 DNIPGSPTHGQLISS
+2900 DNIPGSPTHGQSISS

-2920 YIGIPVDG
+2920 YIGIPVEG

-3060 SIADWNGGSTLTGDG
+3060 SMADWNGGSTLTGDG

-3107 DALTDNTGA
+3107 DALTGNTGA
-3116 PEKITIGLHN
+3116 PEKITIGLRN
-3126 GSVEP
+3126 GGVEP

-3141 PQAYPIHGFLKVGLT
+3141 PQADPIHGFLKVGLT

-3233 HRLDNHGELYLYD
+3233 HRLDNRGDLYLYD

-3255 DTDTTVYD
+3255 DADTTVYD

-3305 GRHTLVVNNHTAEA
+3305 GRHTLVVNNHTVEA
-3319 GTLTLLD
+3319 GMLTLLD
-3326 VSGKAVYTS
+3326 VSGKVVYTS

-3361 TRRATVKAITMK
+3361 VRRATVKAITMK